1 MQLKTV
7 IKRGGYEQPFDVAK
21 IKKVIVW
28 ATQGTGLNPLELEQ
42 VIDGEFRDT
51 ETSVDI
57 HNKLIIAANGLVDL
71 KDRDTLKWN
80 VVAGRLKLMDLY
92 KESATVRKHSFLDY
106 DPNFEEYVS
115 EMVEAGIYDSRLT
128 EYYTLTEL
136 SKAGTFIRQELDMSL
151 TLSQLVT
158 LIGKSLVKYK
168 GKVVELPQERY
179 LLCALMLNLFDKSA
193 DRLDYVKRDYKALA
207 SRKISLATPMLA
219 GLGRQ
224 GANLASCFI
233 QQPEDSLDG
242 IQYNEA
248 VYGRISKNGGASGW
262 SWHKVRA
269 IGSDVSGYKNASGG
283 LLPWTKILNDK
294 CIAVNQTGK
303 RKGAITPAVPIY
315 HRDIWDFLEVQ
326 EEAGDV
332 RNKAY
337 DISPQITIP
346 DYFMKKYENK
356 EDWYV
361 FDPYELKTVLGIELD
376 EVFGTEFERAY
387 DRCVEAYNKGI
398 ISNVK
403 IFNTKELMKKIYV
416 QWHSTGFPTI
426 SFTDKMNRDNPNK
439 HIGNI
444 PCSNLCVTGDTKIL
458 TKNGYLDIS
467 KIAGTKQI
475 VWNGYQWSK
484 ADIFKT
490 SESSK
495 VIKIELNNGQ
505 FIEAT
510 EYHKWYILDE
520 KLGYDNY
527 KEVRTNEL
535 KIGDK
540 LIRPKLPLIPG
551 NKELNYAYEN
561 GFYSGDGSG
570 RTKNTSWIYLYHNK
584 RDLLEHFK
592 DYSNKQIDDNQK
604 RIILTY
610 NTTQLKEKFFVP
622 GCEYS
627 VKSRLDWLSGYLDA
641 DGCVVTESKTNAK
654 TLQVVSVN
662 EKFLK
667 EVQLMLQT
675 LGVSS
680 KIQEHREAGKYLLPD
695 GKGGLKE
702 YQCNTTYR
710 MLISSIGFYTLFKLG
725 MKTHRLSEPTR
736 FPNRNAERFVQVT
749 QIIDED
755 KYAETYC
762 GTEPI
767 NHTLM
772 FNGVLT
778 GNCSESF
785 GVVKPSTNFRWEF
798 DYRTNTSTFT
808 HDVGLTHICNLMSI
822 NIYNAYDELDD
833 IVPLITRMLDN
844 TIELTEQTNP
854 EAERYNKNLR
864 VIGIGMLGLAD
875 IMAKHKISY
884 NKIEQVKAFVNKLF
898 ARVAGLAYKTSA
910 LLAKDRGQYPY
921 YSGSQFN
928 KGIFLGR
935 KIDDIIAELEE
946 AGNID
951 EADLWEE
958 VKELNAKYGL
968 RNGSVLSY
976 PPTTTTSLGQGVSA
990 GVTPVYQKAY
1000 MDKNMISTSV
1010 VVAPEV
1016 MTDNVWYYVEQRTLD
1031 QAQLM
1036 TVVGEMQKWVDQAI
1050 SFELNWDHENK
1061 QVKIQDYDDVMMT
1074 AWRSGCKTIYYQRH
1088 ILPNAQK
1095 EIEKE
1100 VCAGCAG

>member
-1 MQLKTV
+1 MRLKTV
-7 IKRGGYEQPFDVAK
+7 VKRGGYEQDFDVAK
-21 IKKVIVW
+21 IKKVIEW
-28 ATQGTGLNPLELEQ
+28 ATKDTGLNPLELEQ

-80 VVAGRLKLMDLY
+80 VVAGRLKLMDVY
-92 KESATVRKHSFLDY
+92 KESAKARKHQFLDY
-106 DPNFEEYVS
+106 NPDFEEYVT
-115 EMVEAGIYDSRLT
+115 EMVEAGIYDKRLT
-128 EYYTLTEL
+128 ENYTATEL
-136 SKAGTFIRQELDMSL
+136 AKAGTYIKQELDMSL

-168 GKVVELPQERY
+168 GKTVELPQERY
-179 LLCALMLNLFDKSA
+179 LLCALMLNLNDKSA
-193 DRLDYVKRDYKALA
+193 DRMDYVKRDYEALA

-269 IGSDVSGYKNASGG
+269 IGSDIAGYKNASGG
-283 LLPWTKILNDK
+283 LMPWTKILNDK

-303 RKGAITPAVPIY
+303 RKGAITPAVPVY
-315 HRDIWDFLEVQ
+315 HRDIWDFLEIQ

-361 FDPYELKTVLGIELD
+361 FDPYELKTVLNIELD
-376 EVFGTEFERAY
+376 EVFGIDFEEAY
-387 DRCVEAYNKGI
+387 DMCVQAYKNGT

-403 IFNTKELMKKIYV
+403 VFNTKELMKKIYM

-444 PCSNLCVTGDTKIL
+444 PCSNL
-458 TKNGYLDIS
+458 
-467 KIAGTKQI
+467 
-475 VWNGYQWSK
+475 
-484 ADIFKT
+484 
-490 SESSK
+490 
-495 VIKIELNNGQ
+495 
-505 FIEAT
+505 
-510 EYHKWYILDE
+510 
-520 KLGYDNY
+520 
-527 KEVRTNEL
+527 
-535 KIGDK
+535 
-540 LIRPKLPLIPG
+540 
-551 NKELNYAYEN
+551 
-561 GFYSGDGSG
+561 
-570 RTKNTSWIYLYHNK
+570 
-584 RDLLEHFK
+584 
-592 DYSNKQIDDNQK
+592 
-604 RIILTY
+604 
-610 NTTQLKEKFFVP
+610 
-622 GCEYS
+622 
-627 VKSRLDWLSGYLDA
+627 
-641 DGCVVTESKTNAK
+641 
-654 TLQVVSVN
+654 
-662 EKFLK
+662 
-667 EVQLMLQT
+667 
-675 LGVSS
+675 
-680 KIQEHREAGKYLLPD
+680 
-695 GKGGLKE
+695 
-702 YQCNTTYR
+702 
-710 MLISSIGFYTLFKLG
+710 
-725 MKTHRLSEPTR
+725 
-736 FPNRNAERFVQVT
+736 
-749 QIIDED
+749 
-755 KYAETYC
+755 
-762 GTEPI
+762 
-767 NHTLM
+767 
-772 FNGVLT
+772 
-778 GNCSESF
+778 CSESF

-875 IMAKHKISY
+875 IMVKHKIPY
-884 NKIEQVKAFVNKLF
+884 NKIDQVKTFVNKLF

-910 LLAKDRGQYPY
+910 LLAKDRGHYPY
-921 YSGSQFN
+921 YTGSQFN

-935 KIDDIIAELEE
+935 KIDDIIAELQE
-946 AGNID
+946 AGFED
-951 EADLWEE
+951 EAKIWAD
-958 VKELNAKYGL
+958 VRQLNILHGL

-1016 MTDNVWYYVEQRTLD
+1016 MTDNVWYYVEQRTLN
-1031 QAQLM
+1031 QAELM

>member
-1 MQLKTV
+1 MSEHRVLFKNTKIIIHRRQHVQLKTV

-28 ATQGTGLNPLELEQ
+28 ATQNTGLNPLELEQ

-51 ETSVDI
+51 ETSIDI

-80 VVAGRLKLMDLY
+80 IVAGRLKLMDLY
-92 KESATVRKHSFLDY
+92 KESATIRKHSFLDY
-106 DPNFEEYVS
+106 DPNFEEFVT
-115 EMVEAGIYDSRLT
+115 EMVESGIYDSRLT

-136 SKAGTFIRQELDMSL
+136 SKAGTFIKQELDMSL

-158 LIGKSLVKYK
+158 LMGKSLVKYK

-179 LLCALMLNLFDKSA
+179 LMCALMLNLFDKSV
-193 DRLDYVKRDYKALA
+193 DRMDYVKRDYEALA

-361 FDPYELKTVLGIELD
+361 FDPYELKTVLNIELD
-376 EVFGTEFERAY
+376 EVFGTEFEIAY
-387 DRCVEAYNKGI
+387 DRCVKAYKDGT
-398 ISNVK
+398 ISNVRV
-403 IFNTKELMKKIYV
+403 FNTKELMKKIYV

-444 PCSNLCVTGDTKIL
+444 PCSNL
-458 TKNGYLDIS
+458 
-467 KIAGTKQI
+467 
-475 VWNGYQWSK
+475 
-484 ADIFKT
+484 
-490 SESSK
+490 
-495 VIKIELNNGQ
+495 
-505 FIEAT
+505 
-510 EYHKWYILDE
+510 
-520 KLGYDNY
+520 
-527 KEVRTNEL
+527 
-535 KIGDK
+535 
-540 LIRPKLPLIPG
+540 
-551 NKELNYAYEN
+551 
-561 GFYSGDGSG
+561 
-570 RTKNTSWIYLYHNK
+570 
-584 RDLLEHFK
+584 
-592 DYSNKQIDDNQK
+592 
-604 RIILTY
+604 
-610 NTTQLKEKFFVP
+610 
-622 GCEYS
+622 
-627 VKSRLDWLSGYLDA
+627 
-641 DGCVVTESKTNAK
+641 
-654 TLQVVSVN
+654 
-662 EKFLK
+662 
-667 EVQLMLQT
+667 
-675 LGVSS
+675 
-680 KIQEHREAGKYLLPD
+680 
-695 GKGGLKE
+695 
-702 YQCNTTYR
+702 
-710 MLISSIGFYTLFKLG
+710 
-725 MKTHRLSEPTR
+725 
-736 FPNRNAERFVQVT
+736 
-749 QIIDED
+749 
-755 KYAETYC
+755 
-762 GTEPI
+762 
-767 NHTLM
+767 
-772 FNGVLT
+772 
-778 GNCSESF
+778 CSESF

-884 NKIEQVKAFVNKLF
+884 NKTEQVKAFVNKLF

-910 LLAKDRGQYPY
+910 LLAKDKGQYPY

-946 AGNID
+946 AGNLE
-951 EADLWEE
+951 EADIWEE

-1016 MTDNVWYYVEQRTLD
+1016 MTDNVWYYVEQRTLN
-1031 QAQLM
+1031 QAELM

>member
-7 IKRGGYEQPFDVAK
+7 VKRGGYEQDFDVSK
-21 IKKVIVW
+21 IKKVIAW
-28 ATQGTGLNPLELEQ
+28 ATSDTGLNPLELEQ
-42 VIDGEFRDT
+42 VIDGEFRPT

-80 VVAGRLKLMDLY
+80 IVAGRLKLMDIY
-92 KESATVRKHSFLDY
+92 KESAKARKHSFLDY

-128 EYYTLTEL
+128 EYYTPTEL
-136 SKAGTFIRQELDMSL
+136 AKAGTFIKQELDMSL

-158 LIGKSLVKYK
+158 LIGKSLVRYK

-193 DRLDYVKRDYKALA
+193 DRLDYVKRDYEALA

-269 IGSDVSGYKNASGG
+269 IGSDVAGYKNASGG

-315 HRDIWDFLEVQ
+315 HRDIWDFLEIQ

-346 DYFMKKYENK
+346 DYFMKKYKNK

-376 EVFGTEFERAY
+376 EVFDTEFEIAY
-387 DRCVEAYNKGI
+387 DRCIKAYKDGT
-398 ISNVK
+398 ISNVRV
-403 IFNTKELMKKIYV
+403 FNTKELMKKIYV

-426 SFTDKMNRDNPNK
+426 SFTDKMNRDNPNQ

-444 PCSNLCVTGDTKIL
+444 PCSNL
-458 TKNGYLDIS
+458 
-467 KIAGTKQI
+467 
-475 VWNGYQWSK
+475 
-484 ADIFKT
+484 
-490 SESSK
+490 
-495 VIKIELNNGQ
+495 
-505 FIEAT
+505 
-510 EYHKWYILDE
+510 
-520 KLGYDNY
+520 
-527 KEVRTNEL
+527 
-535 KIGDK
+535 
-540 LIRPKLPLIPG
+540 
-551 NKELNYAYEN
+551 
-561 GFYSGDGSG
+561 
-570 RTKNTSWIYLYHNK
+570 
-584 RDLLEHFK
+584 
-592 DYSNKQIDDNQK
+592 
-604 RIILTY
+604 
-610 NTTQLKEKFFVP
+610 
-622 GCEYS
+622 
-627 VKSRLDWLSGYLDA
+627 
-641 DGCVVTESKTNAK
+641 
-654 TLQVVSVN
+654 
-662 EKFLK
+662 
-667 EVQLMLQT
+667 
-675 LGVSS
+675 
-680 KIQEHREAGKYLLPD
+680 
-695 GKGGLKE
+695 
-702 YQCNTTYR
+702 
-710 MLISSIGFYTLFKLG
+710 
-725 MKTHRLSEPTR
+725 
-736 FPNRNAERFVQVT
+736 
-749 QIIDED
+749 
-755 KYAETYC
+755 
-762 GTEPI
+762 
-767 NHTLM
+767 
-772 FNGVLT
+772 
-778 GNCSESF
+778 CSESF

-875 IMAKHKISY
+875 IMTKNKISY
-884 NKIEQVKAFVNKLF
+884 NKTEQVKAFVNKLF
-898 ARVAGLAYKTSA
+898 SRVAGLAYKTSA

-935 KIDDIIAELEE
+935 KIDDIITELEE
-946 AGNID
+946 AGNIE

-968 RNGSVLSY
+968 RNGSLLSY

-1016 MTDNVWYYVEQRTLD
+1016 TTDNVWYYVEQRTLN
-1031 QAQLM
+1031 QAELM

-1061 QVKIQDYDDVMMT
+1061 QVRIQDYDDVMMS

>member
-7 IKRGGYEQPFDVAK
+7 VKRGGYEQDFDVSK
-21 IKKVIVW
+21 IKKVIAW
-28 ATQGTGLNPLELEQ
+28 ATSDTGLNPLELEQ
-42 VIDGEFRDT
+42 VIDGEFRPT

-80 VVAGRLKLMDLY
+80 IVAGRLKLMDIY
-92 KESATVRKHSFLDY
+92 KESAKARKHSFLDY

-128 EYYTLTEL
+128 EYYTPTEL
-136 SKAGTFIRQELDMSL
+136 AKAGTFIKQELDMSL

-158 LIGKSLVKYK
+158 LIGKSLVRYK

-193 DRLDYVKRDYKALA
+193 DRLDYVKRDYEALA

-269 IGSDVSGYKNASGG
+269 IGSDVAGYKNASGG

-315 HRDIWDFLEVQ
+315 HRDIWDFLEIQ

-376 EVFGTEFERAY
+376 EVFGTEFEIAY
-387 DRCVEAYNKGI
+387 DRCVKAYKDGT

-403 IFNTKELMKKIYV
+403 VFNTKELMKKIYV

-426 SFTDKMNRDNPNK
+426 SFTDKMNRDNPNQ

-444 PCSNLCVTGDTKIL
+444 PCSNL
-458 TKNGYLDIS
+458 
-467 KIAGTKQI
+467 
-475 VWNGYQWSK
+475 
-484 ADIFKT
+484 
-490 SESSK
+490 
-495 VIKIELNNGQ
+495 
-505 FIEAT
+505 
-510 EYHKWYILDE
+510 
-520 KLGYDNY
+520 
-527 KEVRTNEL
+527 
-535 KIGDK
+535 
-540 LIRPKLPLIPG
+540 
-551 NKELNYAYEN
+551 
-561 GFYSGDGSG
+561 
-570 RTKNTSWIYLYHNK
+570 
-584 RDLLEHFK
+584 
-592 DYSNKQIDDNQK
+592 
-604 RIILTY
+604 
-610 NTTQLKEKFFVP
+610 
-622 GCEYS
+622 
-627 VKSRLDWLSGYLDA
+627 
-641 DGCVVTESKTNAK
+641 
-654 TLQVVSVN
+654 
-662 EKFLK
+662 
-667 EVQLMLQT
+667 
-675 LGVSS
+675 
-680 KIQEHREAGKYLLPD
+680 
-695 GKGGLKE
+695 
-702 YQCNTTYR
+702 
-710 MLISSIGFYTLFKLG
+710 
-725 MKTHRLSEPTR
+725 
-736 FPNRNAERFVQVT
+736 
-749 QIIDED
+749 
-755 KYAETYC
+755 
-762 GTEPI
+762 
-767 NHTLM
+767 
-772 FNGVLT
+772 
-778 GNCSESF
+778 CSESF

-844 TIELTEQTNP
+844 TIELTQQTNP

-875 IMAKHKISY
+875 IMAKNKVSY
-884 NKIEQVKAFVNKLF
+884 NKTEQVKVFVNKLF

-910 LLAKDRGQYPY
+910 LLAKDKGQYPY

-935 KIDDIIAELEE
+935 KIDDIITELEE
-946 AGNID
+946 AGNIE

-1036 TVVGEMQKWVDQAI
+1036 NIVGTMQKWVDQAI

-1061 QVKIQDYDDVMMT
+1061 QVRIQDYDDVMMS

>member
-1 MQLKTV
+1 M

-28 ATQGTGLNPLELEQ
+28 ATQNTGLNPLELEQ

-51 ETSVDI
+51 ETSIDI

-80 VVAGRLKLMDLY
+80 IVAGRLKLMDLY
-92 KESATVRKHSFLDY
+92 KESATIRKHSFLDY
-106 DPNFEEYVS
+106 DPNFEEFVT
-115 EMVEAGIYDSRLT
+115 EMVESAIYDSRLT

-136 SKAGTFIRQELDMSL
+136 SKAGTFIKQELDMSL

-179 LLCALMLNLFDKSA
+179 LMCALMLNLFDKSA
-193 DRLDYVKRDYKALA
+193 DRMGYVKRDYEALA

-269 IGSDVSGYKNASGG
+269 IGSDVAGYKNASGG

-346 DYFMKKYENK
+346 DYFMKKYKNK

-376 EVFGTEFERAY
+376 EVFGTEFEIAY
-387 DRCVEAYNKGI
+387 DRCVEAYNKGL

-444 PCSNLCVTGDTKIL
+444 PCSNLC
-458 TKNGYLDIS
+458 
-467 KIAGTKQI
+467 
-475 VWNGYQWSK
+475 
-484 ADIFKT
+484 
-490 SESSK
+490 
-495 VIKIELNNGQ
+495 
-505 FIEAT
+505 
-510 EYHKWYILDE
+510 
-520 KLGYDNY
+520 
-527 KEVRTNEL
+527 
-535 KIGDK
+535 
-540 LIRPKLPLIPG
+540 
-551 NKELNYAYEN
+551 
-561 GFYSGDGSG
+561 
-570 RTKNTSWIYLYHNK
+570 
-584 RDLLEHFK
+584 
-592 DYSNKQIDDNQK
+592 
-604 RIILTY
+604 
-610 NTTQLKEKFFVP
+610 
-622 GCEYS
+622 
-627 VKSRLDWLSGYLDA
+627 
-641 DGCVVTESKTNAK
+641 
-654 TLQVVSVN
+654 
-662 EKFLK
+662 
-667 EVQLMLQT
+667 
-675 LGVSS
+675 
-680 KIQEHREAGKYLLPD
+680 
-695 GKGGLKE
+695 
-702 YQCNTTYR
+702 
-710 MLISSIGFYTLFKLG
+710 
-725 MKTHRLSEPTR
+725 
-736 FPNRNAERFVQVT
+736 
-749 QIIDED
+749 
-755 KYAETYC
+755 
-762 GTEPI
+762 
-767 NHTLM
+767 
-772 FNGVLT
+772 
-778 GNCSESF
+778 SESF

-798 DYRTNTSTFT
+798 DPTTNTSTFT

-875 IMAKHKISY
+875 IMAKNKISY
-884 NKIEQVKAFVNKLF
+884 NKTEQVKAFVNKLF

-910 LLAKDRGQYPY
+910 LLAKDKGQYPY

-935 KIDDIIAELEE
+935 KIDDIITELEE
-946 AGNID
+946 AGNLE
-951 EADLWEE
+951 EADIWEE

-1061 QVKIQDYDDVMMT
+1061 QVRIQDYDDVMMT

>member
-7 IKRGGYEQPFDVAK
+7 VKRGGYEQDFDVSK
-21 IKKVIVW
+21 IKKVIAW
-28 ATQGTGLNPLELEQ
+28 ATSDTGLNPLELEQ
-42 VIDGEFRDT
+42 VIDGEFRPT

-57 HNKLIIAANGLVDL
+57 HNKLIIAANGLVAL

-80 VVAGRLKLMDLY
+80 IVAGRLKLMDIY
-92 KESATVRKHSFLDY
+92 KESAKARKHSFLDY

-128 EYYTLTEL
+128 EYYTPTEL
-136 SKAGTFIRQELDMSL
+136 AKAGTFIKQELDMSL

-158 LIGKSLVKYK
+158 LIGKSLVRYK

-193 DRLDYVKRDYKALA
+193 DRLDYVKRDYEALA

-269 IGSDVSGYKNASGG
+269 IGSDVAGYKNASGG

-315 HRDIWDFLEVQ
+315 HRDIWDFLEIQ

-376 EVFGTEFERAY
+376 EVFDTEFEIAY
-387 DRCVEAYNKGI
+387 DRCIKAYKDGT
-398 ISNVK
+398 ISNVRV
-403 IFNTKELMKKIYV
+403 FNTKELMKKIYV

-426 SFTDKMNRDNPNK
+426 SFTDKMNRDNPNQ

-444 PCSNLCVTGDTKIL
+444 PCSNL
-458 TKNGYLDIS
+458 
-467 KIAGTKQI
+467 
-475 VWNGYQWSK
+475 
-484 ADIFKT
+484 
-490 SESSK
+490 
-495 VIKIELNNGQ
+495 
-505 FIEAT
+505 
-510 EYHKWYILDE
+510 
-520 KLGYDNY
+520 
-527 KEVRTNEL
+527 
-535 KIGDK
+535 
-540 LIRPKLPLIPG
+540 
-551 NKELNYAYEN
+551 
-561 GFYSGDGSG
+561 
-570 RTKNTSWIYLYHNK
+570 
-584 RDLLEHFK
+584 
-592 DYSNKQIDDNQK
+592 
-604 RIILTY
+604 
-610 NTTQLKEKFFVP
+610 
-622 GCEYS
+622 
-627 VKSRLDWLSGYLDA
+627 
-641 DGCVVTESKTNAK
+641 
-654 TLQVVSVN
+654 
-662 EKFLK
+662 
-667 EVQLMLQT
+667 
-675 LGVSS
+675 
-680 KIQEHREAGKYLLPD
+680 
-695 GKGGLKE
+695 
-702 YQCNTTYR
+702 
-710 MLISSIGFYTLFKLG
+710 
-725 MKTHRLSEPTR
+725 
-736 FPNRNAERFVQVT
+736 
-749 QIIDED
+749 
-755 KYAETYC
+755 
-762 GTEPI
+762 
-767 NHTLM
+767 
-772 FNGVLT
+772 
-778 GNCSESF
+778 CSESF

-875 IMAKHKISY
+875 IMAKNKISY
-884 NKIEQVKAFVNKLF
+884 NKTEQVKAFVNKLF
-898 ARVAGLAYKTSA
+898 SRVAGLAYKTSA
-910 LLAKDRGQYPY
+910 LLAKDKGQYPY
-921 YSGSQFN
+921 YTGSQFN

-946 AGNID
+946 AGNIE
-951 EADLWEE
+951 EADIWEE

-1016 MTDNVWYYVEQRTLD
+1016 MTDNVWYYVEQRTLN
-1031 QAQLM
+1031 QAELM

-1061 QVKIQDYDDVMMT
+1061 QVRIQDYDDVMMT

>member
-7 IKRGGYEQPFDVAK
+7 IKRGGYEQDFDVSK
-21 IKKVIVW
+21 IKKVIAW
-28 ATQGTGLNPLELEQ
+28 ATSGTELNPLELEQ
-42 VIDGEFRDT
+42 VIDGEFRPT

-80 VVAGRLKLMDLY
+80 IVAGRLKLMDIY
-92 KESATVRKHSFLDY
+92 KESAKARKHSFLDY
-106 DPNFEEYVS
+106 DPNFEEYAS

-136 SKAGTFIRQELDMSL
+136 AKAGTFIKQELDMSL

-158 LIGKSLVKYK
+158 LIGKSLVRYK

-193 DRLDYVKRDYKALA
+193 DRLDYVKRDYEALA

-269 IGSDVSGYKNASGG
+269 IGSDVAGYKNASGG

-315 HRDIWDFLEVQ
+315 HIDIWDFLEIQ

-376 EVFGTEFERAY
+376 EVFGTEFEIAY
-387 DRCVEAYNKGI
+387 DRCVKAYKDGT
-398 ISNVK
+398 ISNVRV
-403 IFNTKELMKKIYV
+403 FNTKELMKKIYV

-444 PCSNLCVTGDTKIL
+444 PCSNLC
-458 TKNGYLDIS
+458 
-467 KIAGTKQI
+467 
-475 VWNGYQWSK
+475 
-484 ADIFKT
+484 
-490 SESSK
+490 
-495 VIKIELNNGQ
+495 
-505 FIEAT
+505 
-510 EYHKWYILDE
+510 
-520 KLGYDNY
+520 
-527 KEVRTNEL
+527 
-535 KIGDK
+535 
-540 LIRPKLPLIPG
+540 
-551 NKELNYAYEN
+551 
-561 GFYSGDGSG
+561 
-570 RTKNTSWIYLYHNK
+570 
-584 RDLLEHFK
+584 
-592 DYSNKQIDDNQK
+592 
-604 RIILTY
+604 
-610 NTTQLKEKFFVP
+610 
-622 GCEYS
+622 
-627 VKSRLDWLSGYLDA
+627 
-641 DGCVVTESKTNAK
+641 
-654 TLQVVSVN
+654 
-662 EKFLK
+662 
-667 EVQLMLQT
+667 
-675 LGVSS
+675 
-680 KIQEHREAGKYLLPD
+680 
-695 GKGGLKE
+695 
-702 YQCNTTYR
+702 
-710 MLISSIGFYTLFKLG
+710 
-725 MKTHRLSEPTR
+725 
-736 FPNRNAERFVQVT
+736 
-749 QIIDED
+749 
-755 KYAETYC
+755 
-762 GTEPI
+762 
-767 NHTLM
+767 
-772 FNGVLT
+772 
-778 GNCSESF
+778 SESF

-798 DYRTNTSTFT
+798 DPTTNTATFK

-884 NKIEQVKAFVNKLF
+884 NKTEQVKAFVNKLF

-921 YSGSQFN
+921 YNGSQFD
-928 KGIFLGR
+928 KGILLGR

-946 AGNID
+946 AGNIE

-968 RNGSVLSY
+968 RNGSLLSY

-1016 MTDNVWYYVEQRTLD
+1016 TTDNVWYYVEQRTLD

-1036 TVVGEMQKWVDQAI
+1036 NIVGTMQKWVDQAI

-1061 QVKIQDYDDVMMT
+1061 QVRIQDYDDVMMS

>member
-1 MQLKTV
+1 M

-106 DPNFEEYVS
+106 DPNFEEFVT
-115 EMVEAGIYDSRLT
+115 EMVESGIYDSRLT

-136 SKAGTFIRQELDMSL
+136 SKAGTFIKQELDMSL

-193 DRLDYVKRDYKALA
+193 DRMDYVKRDYEALA

-361 FDPYELKTVLGIELD
+361 FDPYELKTVLDIELD

-444 PCSNLCVTGDTKIL
+444 PCSNL
-458 TKNGYLDIS
+458 
-467 KIAGTKQI
+467 
-475 VWNGYQWSK
+475 
-484 ADIFKT
+484 
-490 SESSK
+490 
-495 VIKIELNNGQ
+495 
-505 FIEAT
+505 
-510 EYHKWYILDE
+510 
-520 KLGYDNY
+520 
-527 KEVRTNEL
+527 
-535 KIGDK
+535 
-540 LIRPKLPLIPG
+540 
-551 NKELNYAYEN
+551 
-561 GFYSGDGSG
+561 
-570 RTKNTSWIYLYHNK
+570 
-584 RDLLEHFK
+584 
-592 DYSNKQIDDNQK
+592 
-604 RIILTY
+604 
-610 NTTQLKEKFFVP
+610 
-622 GCEYS
+622 
-627 VKSRLDWLSGYLDA
+627 
-641 DGCVVTESKTNAK
+641 
-654 TLQVVSVN
+654 
-662 EKFLK
+662 
-667 EVQLMLQT
+667 
-675 LGVSS
+675 
-680 KIQEHREAGKYLLPD
+680 
-695 GKGGLKE
+695 
-702 YQCNTTYR
+702 
-710 MLISSIGFYTLFKLG
+710 
-725 MKTHRLSEPTR
+725 
-736 FPNRNAERFVQVT
+736 
-749 QIIDED
+749 
-755 KYAETYC
+755 
-762 GTEPI
+762 
-767 NHTLM
+767 
-772 FNGVLT
+772 
-778 GNCSESF
+778 CSESF

-910 LLAKDRGQYPY
+910 LLAKDRGHYPY
-921 YSGSQFN
+921 YNGSQFS
-928 KGIFLGR
+928 KSIFLGR

-946 AGNID
+946 AGNIE
-951 EADLWEE
+951 EADIWRD
-958 VKELNAKYGL
+958 VKRFNIQHGL
-968 RNGSVLSY
+968 RNGSLLSY

-1016 MTDNVWYYVEQRTLD
+1016 MTDNVWYYVEQRTLN
-1031 QAQLM
+1031 QAELM

>member
-7 IKRGGYEQPFDVAK
+7 VKRGGYEQDFDVSK
-21 IKKVIVW
+21 IKKVIAW
-28 ATQGTGLNPLELEQ
+28 ATSGTGLNPLELEQ
-42 VIDGEFRDT
+42 VIDGEFRPT

-80 VVAGRLKLMDLY
+80 IVAGRLKLMDIY
-92 KESATVRKHSFLDY
+92 KESAKARKHSFLDY

-128 EYYTLTEL
+128 EYYTPTEL
-136 SKAGTFIRQELDMSL
+136 AKAGTFIKQELDMSL

-168 GKVVELPQERY
+168 GKTVELPQERY

-193 DRLDYVKRDYKALA
+193 DRMDYVKRDYEALA

-269 IGSDVSGYKNASGG
+269 IGSDVAGYKNASGG

-315 HRDIWDFLEVQ
+315 HRDIWDFLEIQ

-376 EVFGTEFERAY
+376 EVFDTEFEIAY
-387 DRCVEAYNKGI
+387 DRCIKAYKDGT
-398 ISNVK
+398 ISNVRV
-403 IFNTKELMKKIYV
+403 FNTKELMKKIYV

-426 SFTDKMNRDNPNK
+426 SFTDKMNRDNPNQ

-444 PCSNLCVTGDTKIL
+444 PCSNL
-458 TKNGYLDIS
+458 
-467 KIAGTKQI
+467 
-475 VWNGYQWSK
+475 
-484 ADIFKT
+484 
-490 SESSK
+490 
-495 VIKIELNNGQ
+495 
-505 FIEAT
+505 
-510 EYHKWYILDE
+510 
-520 KLGYDNY
+520 
-527 KEVRTNEL
+527 
-535 KIGDK
+535 
-540 LIRPKLPLIPG
+540 
-551 NKELNYAYEN
+551 
-561 GFYSGDGSG
+561 
-570 RTKNTSWIYLYHNK
+570 
-584 RDLLEHFK
+584 
-592 DYSNKQIDDNQK
+592 
-604 RIILTY
+604 
-610 NTTQLKEKFFVP
+610 
-622 GCEYS
+622 
-627 VKSRLDWLSGYLDA
+627 
-641 DGCVVTESKTNAK
+641 
-654 TLQVVSVN
+654 
-662 EKFLK
+662 
-667 EVQLMLQT
+667 
-675 LGVSS
+675 
-680 KIQEHREAGKYLLPD
+680 
-695 GKGGLKE
+695 
-702 YQCNTTYR
+702 
-710 MLISSIGFYTLFKLG
+710 
-725 MKTHRLSEPTR
+725 
-736 FPNRNAERFVQVT
+736 
-749 QIIDED
+749 
-755 KYAETYC
+755 
-762 GTEPI
+762 
-767 NHTLM
+767 
-772 FNGVLT
+772 
-778 GNCSESF
+778 CSESF

-875 IMAKHKISY
+875 IMAKNKISY
-884 NKIEQVKAFVNKLF
+884 NKTEQVKAFVNKLF
-898 ARVAGLAYKTSA
+898 SRVAGLAYKTSA
-910 LLAKDRGQYPY
+910 LLAKDKGQYPY
-921 YSGSQFN
+921 YTGSQFN

-946 AGNID
+946 AGNIE
-951 EADLWEE
+951 EADIWEE

>member
-1 MQLKTV
+1 M

-136 SKAGTFIRQELDMSL
+136 SKAGTFIKQELDMSL

-193 DRLDYVKRDYKALA
+193 DRLDYVKRDYEALA

-269 IGSDVSGYKNASGG
+269 IGSDVAGYKNASGG

-315 HRDIWDFLEVQ
+315 HRDIWDFLEIQ

-376 EVFGTEFERAY
+376 EVFDREFEIAY
-387 DRCVEAYNKGI
+387 DRCVKAYKDGT
-398 ISNVK
+398 ISNVRV
-403 IFNTKELMKKIYV
+403 FNTKELMKKIYV

-444 PCSNLCVTGDTKIL
+444 PCSNLC
-458 TKNGYLDIS
+458 
-467 KIAGTKQI
+467 
-475 VWNGYQWSK
+475 
-484 ADIFKT
+484 
-490 SESSK
+490 
-495 VIKIELNNGQ
+495 
-505 FIEAT
+505 
-510 EYHKWYILDE
+510 
-520 KLGYDNY
+520 
-527 KEVRTNEL
+527 
-535 KIGDK
+535 
-540 LIRPKLPLIPG
+540 
-551 NKELNYAYEN
+551 
-561 GFYSGDGSG
+561 
-570 RTKNTSWIYLYHNK
+570 
-584 RDLLEHFK
+584 
-592 DYSNKQIDDNQK
+592 
-604 RIILTY
+604 
-610 NTTQLKEKFFVP
+610 
-622 GCEYS
+622 
-627 VKSRLDWLSGYLDA
+627 
-641 DGCVVTESKTNAK
+641 
-654 TLQVVSVN
+654 
-662 EKFLK
+662 
-667 EVQLMLQT
+667 
-675 LGVSS
+675 
-680 KIQEHREAGKYLLPD
+680 
-695 GKGGLKE
+695 
-702 YQCNTTYR
+702 
-710 MLISSIGFYTLFKLG
+710 
-725 MKTHRLSEPTR
+725 
-736 FPNRNAERFVQVT
+736 
-749 QIIDED
+749 
-755 KYAETYC
+755 
-762 GTEPI
+762 
-767 NHTLM
+767 
-772 FNGVLT
+772 
-778 GNCSESF
+778 SESF

-798 DYRTNTSTFT
+798 DPTTNTATFT

-844 TIELTEQTNP
+844 TIELTQQTNP

-875 IMAKHKISY
+875 IMAKNKVSY
-884 NKIEQVKAFVNKLF
+884 NKTEQVKVFVNKLF

-910 LLAKDRGQYPY
+910 LLAKDRGHYPY
-921 YSGSQFN
+921 YNGSQFS
-928 KGIFLGR
+928 KSIFLGR

-946 AGNID
+946 AGNIE

-1036 TVVGEMQKWVDQAI
+1036 NIVGTMQKWVDQAI

-1061 QVKIQDYDDVMMT
+1061 QVRIQDYDDVMMS

>member
-7 IKRGGYEQPFDVAK
+7 IKRGGYEQDFDVSK
-21 IKKVIVW
+21 IKKVIAW
-28 ATQGTGLNPLELEQ
+28 ATSGTELNPLELEQ
-42 VIDGEFRDT
+42 VIDGEFRPT

-80 VVAGRLKLMDLY
+80 IVAGRLKLMDIY
-92 KESATVRKHSFLDY
+92 KESAKARKHSFLDY

-136 SKAGTFIRQELDMSL
+136 AKAGTFIKQELDMSL

-158 LIGKSLVKYK
+158 LIGKSLVRYK

-193 DRLDYVKRDYKALA
+193 DRLDYVKRDYEALA

-269 IGSDVSGYKNASGG
+269 IGSDVAGYKNASGG

-315 HRDIWDFLEVQ
+315 HRDIWDFLEIQ

-376 EVFGTEFERAY
+376 EVFGTEFEIAY
-387 DRCVEAYNKGI
+387 DRCVKAYKDGT

-403 IFNTKELMKKIYV
+403 VFNTKELMKKIYV

-426 SFTDKMNRDNPNK
+426 SFTDKMNRDNPNQ

-444 PCSNLCVTGDTKIL
+444 PCSNL
-458 TKNGYLDIS
+458 
-467 KIAGTKQI
+467 
-475 VWNGYQWSK
+475 
-484 ADIFKT
+484 
-490 SESSK
+490 
-495 VIKIELNNGQ
+495 
-505 FIEAT
+505 
-510 EYHKWYILDE
+510 
-520 KLGYDNY
+520 
-527 KEVRTNEL
+527 
-535 KIGDK
+535 
-540 LIRPKLPLIPG
+540 
-551 NKELNYAYEN
+551 
-561 GFYSGDGSG
+561 
-570 RTKNTSWIYLYHNK
+570 
-584 RDLLEHFK
+584 
-592 DYSNKQIDDNQK
+592 
-604 RIILTY
+604 
-610 NTTQLKEKFFVP
+610 
-622 GCEYS
+622 
-627 VKSRLDWLSGYLDA
+627 
-641 DGCVVTESKTNAK
+641 
-654 TLQVVSVN
+654 
-662 EKFLK
+662 
-667 EVQLMLQT
+667 
-675 LGVSS
+675 
-680 KIQEHREAGKYLLPD
+680 
-695 GKGGLKE
+695 
-702 YQCNTTYR
+702 
-710 MLISSIGFYTLFKLG
+710 
-725 MKTHRLSEPTR
+725 
-736 FPNRNAERFVQVT
+736 
-749 QIIDED
+749 
-755 KYAETYC
+755 
-762 GTEPI
+762 
-767 NHTLM
+767 
-772 FNGVLT
+772 
-778 GNCSESF
+778 CSESF

-884 NKIEQVKAFVNKLF
+884 NKTEQVKAFVNKLF

-921 YSGSQFN
+921 YNGSQFD
-928 KGIFLGR
+928 KGILLGR

-946 AGNID
+946 AGNIE

-968 RNGSVLSY
+968 RNGSLLSY

-1016 MTDNVWYYVEQRTLD
+1016 TTDNVWYYVEQRTLD

-1036 TVVGEMQKWVDQAI
+1036 NIVGTMQKWVDQAI

-1061 QVKIQDYDDVMMT
+1061 QVRIQDYDDVMMT

>member
-1 MQLKTV
+1 MPKYRVLFTNTKIIKERKTGQVKLKTV
-7 IKRGGYEQPFDVAK
+7 VKRGGYEQDFDVAK
-21 IKKVIVW
+21 IKKVIEW
-28 ATQGTGLNPLELEQ
+28 ATKDTGLNPLELEQ

-71 KDRDTLKWN
+71 KDRDTLQWN
-80 VVAGRLKLMDLY
+80 IVAGRLKLMDIY
-92 KESATVRKHSFLDY
+92 KESAKARKHQFLDY
-106 DPNFEEYVS
+106 DPDFEEYVS
-115 EMVEAGIYDSRLT
+115 EMVEAGIYDKRLT
-128 EYYTLTEL
+128 ENYTATEL
-136 SKAGTFIRQELDMSL
+136 AKAGTYIKQELDMSL

-168 GKVVELPQERY
+168 GKTVELPQERY
-179 LLCALMLNLFDKSA
+179 LLCALMLNIYDKSA
-193 DRLDYVKRDYKALA
+193 DRMDYVKRDYEALA

-269 IGSDVSGYKNASGG
+269 IGSDVAGYKNASGG

-315 HRDIWDFLEVQ
+315 HRDIWDFLEIQ

-337 DISPQITIP
+337 DISPQVTIP

-361 FDPYELKTVLGIELD
+361 FDPYELKTVLNIELD
-376 EVFGTEFERAY
+376 EVFGIDFEEAY
-387 DRCVEAYNKGI
+387 DMCVQAYKNGT

-403 IFNTKELMKKIYV
+403 VFSAKELMKKIYV

-444 PCSNLCVTGDTKIL
+444 PCSNL
-458 TKNGYLDIS
+458 
-467 KIAGTKQI
+467 
-475 VWNGYQWSK
+475 
-484 ADIFKT
+484 
-490 SESSK
+490 
-495 VIKIELNNGQ
+495 
-505 FIEAT
+505 
-510 EYHKWYILDE
+510 
-520 KLGYDNY
+520 
-527 KEVRTNEL
+527 
-535 KIGDK
+535 
-540 LIRPKLPLIPG
+540 
-551 NKELNYAYEN
+551 
-561 GFYSGDGSG
+561 
-570 RTKNTSWIYLYHNK
+570 
-584 RDLLEHFK
+584 
-592 DYSNKQIDDNQK
+592 
-604 RIILTY
+604 
-610 NTTQLKEKFFVP
+610 
-622 GCEYS
+622 
-627 VKSRLDWLSGYLDA
+627 
-641 DGCVVTESKTNAK
+641 
-654 TLQVVSVN
+654 
-662 EKFLK
+662 
-667 EVQLMLQT
+667 
-675 LGVSS
+675 
-680 KIQEHREAGKYLLPD
+680 
-695 GKGGLKE
+695 
-702 YQCNTTYR
+702 
-710 MLISSIGFYTLFKLG
+710 
-725 MKTHRLSEPTR
+725 
-736 FPNRNAERFVQVT
+736 
-749 QIIDED
+749 
-755 KYAETYC
+755 
-762 GTEPI
+762 
-767 NHTLM
+767 
-772 FNGVLT
+772 
-778 GNCSESF
+778 CSESF

-884 NKIEQVKAFVNKLF
+884 NKIDQVKTFVNKLF

-910 LLAKDRGQYPY
+910 LLAKDRGHYPY
-921 YSGSQFN
+921 YTGSQFN

-935 KIDDIIAELEE
+935 KIDNIIAELQE
-946 AGNID
+946 AGFDD
-951 EADLWEE
+951 EAKIWAD
-958 VKELNAKYGL
+958 VRQLNILHGL

-1016 MTDNVWYYVEQRTLD
+1016 MTDNVWYYVEQRTLN
-1031 QAQLM
+1031 QAELM

-1061 QVKIQDYDDVMMT
+1061 QVRIQDYDDVMMT

>member
-1 MQLKTV
+1 MKLKTV
-7 IKRGGYEQPFDVAK
+7 VKRGGYEQDFDVAK
-21 IKKVIVW
+21 IKKVIEW
-28 ATQGTGLNPLELEQ
+28 ATKDTGLNPLELEQ

-71 KDRDTLKWN
+71 KDRDTLQWN
-80 VVAGRLKLMDLY
+80 IVAGRLKLMDIY
-92 KESATVRKHSFLDY
+92 KESAKARKHQFLDY
-106 DPNFEEYVS
+106 DPDFEEYVS
-115 EMVEAGIYDSRLT
+115 EMVEAGIYDKRLT
-128 EYYTLTEL
+128 ENYTATEL
-136 SKAGTFIRQELDMSL
+136 AKAGTYIKQELDMSL

-168 GKVVELPQERY
+168 GKTVELPQERY
-179 LLCALMLNLFDKSA
+179 LLCALMLNLNDKSA
-193 DRLDYVKRDYKALA
+193 DRMDYVKRDYEALA

-248 VYGRISKNGGASGW
+248 VYGRISKKGGASGW

-269 IGSDVSGYKNASGG
+269 IGSDVAGYKNASGG
-283 LLPWTKILNDK
+283 LMPWTKILNDK

-315 HRDIWDFLEVQ
+315 HRDIWDFLEIQ

-337 DISPQITIP
+337 DISPQVTIP

-361 FDPYELKTVLGIELD
+361 FDPYELKTVLNIELD
-376 EVFGTEFERAY
+376 EVFGIDFEEAY
-387 DRCVEAYNKGI
+387 DMCVQAYKNGT

-403 IFNTKELMKKIYV
+403 VFSAKELMKKIYV

-444 PCSNLCVTGDTKIL
+444 PCSNL
-458 TKNGYLDIS
+458 
-467 KIAGTKQI
+467 
-475 VWNGYQWSK
+475 
-484 ADIFKT
+484 
-490 SESSK
+490 
-495 VIKIELNNGQ
+495 
-505 FIEAT
+505 
-510 EYHKWYILDE
+510 
-520 KLGYDNY
+520 
-527 KEVRTNEL
+527 
-535 KIGDK
+535 
-540 LIRPKLPLIPG
+540 
-551 NKELNYAYEN
+551 
-561 GFYSGDGSG
+561 
-570 RTKNTSWIYLYHNK
+570 
-584 RDLLEHFK
+584 
-592 DYSNKQIDDNQK
+592 
-604 RIILTY
+604 
-610 NTTQLKEKFFVP
+610 
-622 GCEYS
+622 
-627 VKSRLDWLSGYLDA
+627 
-641 DGCVVTESKTNAK
+641 
-654 TLQVVSVN
+654 
-662 EKFLK
+662 
-667 EVQLMLQT
+667 
-675 LGVSS
+675 
-680 KIQEHREAGKYLLPD
+680 
-695 GKGGLKE
+695 
-702 YQCNTTYR
+702 
-710 MLISSIGFYTLFKLG
+710 
-725 MKTHRLSEPTR
+725 
-736 FPNRNAERFVQVT
+736 
-749 QIIDED
+749 
-755 KYAETYC
+755 
-762 GTEPI
+762 
-767 NHTLM
+767 
-772 FNGVLT
+772 
-778 GNCSESF
+778 CSESF

-884 NKIEQVKAFVNKLF
+884 NKTEQVKTFVNKLF

-910 LLAKDRGQYPY
+910 LLAKDRGHYPY
-921 YSGSQFN
+921 YTGSQFN

-935 KIDDIIAELEE
+935 KIDDIIAELQE
-946 AGNID
+946 AGFDD
-951 EADLWEE
+951 EAKIWAD
-958 VKELNAKYGL
+958 VRQLNILHGL

-1016 MTDNVWYYVEQRTLD
+1016 MTDNVWYYVEQRTLN
-1031 QAQLM
+1031 QAELM

-1061 QVKIQDYDDVMMT
+1061 QVRIQDYDDVMMT

>member
-1 MQLKTV
+1 M

-28 ATQGTGLNPLELEQ
+28 ATQNTGLNPLELEQ

-51 ETSVDI
+51 ETSIDI

-80 VVAGRLKLMDLY
+80 IVAGRLKLMDLY
-92 KESATVRKHSFLDY
+92 KESATIRKHSFLDY
-106 DPNFEEYVS
+106 DPNFEEFVT
-115 EMVEAGIYDSRLT
+115 EMVESGIYDSRLT

-136 SKAGTFIRQELDMSL
+136 SKAGTFIKQELDMSL

-179 LLCALMLNLFDKSA
+179 LMCALMLNLFDKSA
-193 DRLDYVKRDYKALA
+193 DRMDYVKRDYEALA

-361 FDPYELKTVLGIELD
+361 FDPYELKTVLDIELD
-376 EVFGTEFERAY
+376 EVFGTEFEIAY
-387 DRCVEAYNKGI
+387 DRCIKAYNKGL

-444 PCSNLCVTGDTKIL
+444 PCSNLC
-458 TKNGYLDIS
+458 
-467 KIAGTKQI
+467 
-475 VWNGYQWSK
+475 
-484 ADIFKT
+484 
-490 SESSK
+490 
-495 VIKIELNNGQ
+495 
-505 FIEAT
+505 
-510 EYHKWYILDE
+510 
-520 KLGYDNY
+520 
-527 KEVRTNEL
+527 
-535 KIGDK
+535 
-540 LIRPKLPLIPG
+540 
-551 NKELNYAYEN
+551 
-561 GFYSGDGSG
+561 
-570 RTKNTSWIYLYHNK
+570 
-584 RDLLEHFK
+584 
-592 DYSNKQIDDNQK
+592 
-604 RIILTY
+604 
-610 NTTQLKEKFFVP
+610 
-622 GCEYS
+622 
-627 VKSRLDWLSGYLDA
+627 
-641 DGCVVTESKTNAK
+641 
-654 TLQVVSVN
+654 
-662 EKFLK
+662 
-667 EVQLMLQT
+667 
-675 LGVSS
+675 
-680 KIQEHREAGKYLLPD
+680 
-695 GKGGLKE
+695 
-702 YQCNTTYR
+702 
-710 MLISSIGFYTLFKLG
+710 
-725 MKTHRLSEPTR
+725 
-736 FPNRNAERFVQVT
+736 
-749 QIIDED
+749 
-755 KYAETYC
+755 
-762 GTEPI
+762 
-767 NHTLM
+767 
-772 FNGVLT
+772 
-778 GNCSESF
+778 SESF
-785 GVVKPSTNFRWEF
+785 GVVKPSTNFRWKF
-798 DYRTNTSTFT
+798 DPTSNTSTFT

-898 ARVAGLAYKTSA
+898 SRVAGLAYRTSA
-910 LLAKDRGQYPY
+910 LLAKDRGHYPY
-921 YSGSQFN
+921 YTGSQFN

-935 KIDDIIAELEE
+935 NIDDIITELEE
-946 AGNID
+946 AGNIE
-951 EADLWEE
+951 EADIWEE

-968 RNGSVLSY
+968 RNGSLLSY

-1036 TVVGEMQKWVDQAI
+1036 TVVGTMQKWVDQAI

-1061 QVKIQDYDDVMMT
+1061 QVRIQDYDDVMMS

>member
-1 MQLKTV
+1 MSEHRVLFKNTKIIIHRRQHVQLKTV

-28 ATQGTGLNPLELEQ
+28 ATQNTGLNPLELEQ

-51 ETSVDI
+51 ETSIDI

-80 VVAGRLKLMDLY
+80 IVAGRLKLMDLY
-92 KESATVRKHSFLDY
+92 KESATIRKHSFLDY
-106 DPNFEEYVS
+106 DPNFEEFVT
-115 EMVEAGIYDSRLT
+115 EMVESGIYDSRLT

-136 SKAGTFIRQELDMSL
+136 SKAGTFIKQELDMSL

-158 LIGKSLVKYK
+158 LMGKSLVKYK

-179 LLCALMLNLFDKSA
+179 LLCALMLNLFDKSV
-193 DRLDYVKRDYKALA
+193 DRMDYVKRDYEALA

-346 DYFMKKYENK
+346 DYFMKKYKNK

-361 FDPYELKTVLGIELD
+361 FDPYELKTVLNIELD
-376 EVFGTEFERAY
+376 EVFGTEFEIAY
-387 DRCVEAYNKGI
+387 DRCIKAYKDGT
-398 ISNVK
+398 ISNVRV
-403 IFNTKELMKKIYV
+403 FNTKELMKKIYV

-444 PCSNLCVTGDTKIL
+444 PCSNL
-458 TKNGYLDIS
+458 
-467 KIAGTKQI
+467 
-475 VWNGYQWSK
+475 
-484 ADIFKT
+484 
-490 SESSK
+490 
-495 VIKIELNNGQ
+495 
-505 FIEAT
+505 
-510 EYHKWYILDE
+510 
-520 KLGYDNY
+520 
-527 KEVRTNEL
+527 
-535 KIGDK
+535 
-540 LIRPKLPLIPG
+540 
-551 NKELNYAYEN
+551 
-561 GFYSGDGSG
+561 
-570 RTKNTSWIYLYHNK
+570 
-584 RDLLEHFK
+584 
-592 DYSNKQIDDNQK
+592 
-604 RIILTY
+604 
-610 NTTQLKEKFFVP
+610 
-622 GCEYS
+622 
-627 VKSRLDWLSGYLDA
+627 
-641 DGCVVTESKTNAK
+641 
-654 TLQVVSVN
+654 
-662 EKFLK
+662 
-667 EVQLMLQT
+667 
-675 LGVSS
+675 
-680 KIQEHREAGKYLLPD
+680 
-695 GKGGLKE
+695 
-702 YQCNTTYR
+702 
-710 MLISSIGFYTLFKLG
+710 
-725 MKTHRLSEPTR
+725 
-736 FPNRNAERFVQVT
+736 
-749 QIIDED
+749 
-755 KYAETYC
+755 
-762 GTEPI
+762 
-767 NHTLM
+767 
-772 FNGVLT
+772 
-778 GNCSESF
+778 CSESF

-844 TIELTEQTNP
+844 TIELTQQTNP

-884 NKIEQVKAFVNKLF
+884 NKTEQVKAFVNKLF

-910 LLAKDRGQYPY
+910 LLAKDKGQYPY

-946 AGNID
+946 AGNLE
-951 EADLWEE
+951 EADIWEE

-1016 MTDNVWYYVEQRTLD
+1016 MTDNVWYYVEQRTLN
-1031 QAQLM
+1031 QAELM
-1036 TVVGEMQKWVDQAI
+1036 TVVGEMQKWVEQAI

>member
-7 IKRGGYEQPFDVAK
+7 IKRGGYEQDFDVSK
-21 IKKVIVW
+21 IKKVIAW
-28 ATQGTGLNPLELEQ
+28 ATSGTELNSLELEQ
-42 VIDGEFRDT
+42 VIDGEFRPT

-80 VVAGRLKLMDLY
+80 IVAGRLKLMDIY
-92 KESATVRKHSFLDY
+92 KESAKARKHSFLDY

-136 SKAGTFIRQELDMSL
+136 AKAGTFIKQELDMSL

-158 LIGKSLVKYK
+158 LIGKSLVRYK

-193 DRLDYVKRDYKALA
+193 DRLDYVKRDYEALA

-269 IGSDVSGYKNASGG
+269 IGSDVAGYKNASGG

-315 HRDIWDFLEVQ
+315 HRDIWDFLEIQ

-376 EVFGTEFERAY
+376 EVFGTEFEIAY
-387 DRCVEAYNKGI
+387 DRCVKAYKDGT

-403 IFNTKELMKKIYV
+403 VFNTKELMKKIYV

-426 SFTDKMNRDNPNK
+426 SFTDKMNRDNPNQ

-444 PCSNLCVTGDTKIL
+444 PCSNLC
-458 TKNGYLDIS
+458 
-467 KIAGTKQI
+467 
-475 VWNGYQWSK
+475 
-484 ADIFKT
+484 
-490 SESSK
+490 
-495 VIKIELNNGQ
+495 
-505 FIEAT
+505 
-510 EYHKWYILDE
+510 
-520 KLGYDNY
+520 
-527 KEVRTNEL
+527 
-535 KIGDK
+535 
-540 LIRPKLPLIPG
+540 
-551 NKELNYAYEN
+551 
-561 GFYSGDGSG
+561 
-570 RTKNTSWIYLYHNK
+570 
-584 RDLLEHFK
+584 
-592 DYSNKQIDDNQK
+592 
-604 RIILTY
+604 
-610 NTTQLKEKFFVP
+610 
-622 GCEYS
+622 
-627 VKSRLDWLSGYLDA
+627 
-641 DGCVVTESKTNAK
+641 
-654 TLQVVSVN
+654 
-662 EKFLK
+662 
-667 EVQLMLQT
+667 
-675 LGVSS
+675 
-680 KIQEHREAGKYLLPD
+680 
-695 GKGGLKE
+695 
-702 YQCNTTYR
+702 
-710 MLISSIGFYTLFKLG
+710 
-725 MKTHRLSEPTR
+725 
-736 FPNRNAERFVQVT
+736 
-749 QIIDED
+749 
-755 KYAETYC
+755 
-762 GTEPI
+762 
-767 NHTLM
+767 
-772 FNGVLT
+772 
-778 GNCSESF
+778 SESF
-785 GVVKPSTNFRWEF
+785 GIVKPSTNFRWEF

-884 NKIEQVKAFVNKLF
+884 NKTEQVKAFVNKLF

-946 AGNID
+946 AGNIE

-968 RNGSVLSY
+968 RNGSLLSY

-1016 MTDNVWYYVEQRTLD
+1016 TTDNVWYYVEQRTLD

-1036 TVVGEMQKWVDQAI
+1036 NIVGTMQKWVDQAI

-1061 QVKIQDYDDVMMT
+1061 QVRIQDYDDVMMT

>member
-7 IKRGGYEQPFDVAK
+7 VKRGGYEQDFDVSK
-21 IKKVIVW
+21 IKKVIAW
-28 ATQGTGLNPLELEQ
+28 ATSGTGLNPLELEQ
-42 VIDGEFRDT
+42 VIDGEFRPT

-80 VVAGRLKLMDLY
+80 IVAGRLKLMDIY
-92 KESATVRKHSFLDY
+92 KESAKARKHSFLDY

-128 EYYTLTEL
+128 EYYTPTEL
-136 SKAGTFIRQELDMSL
+136 AKAGTFIKQELDMSL

-158 LIGKSLVKYK
+158 LIGKSLVRYK

-193 DRLDYVKRDYKALA
+193 DRLDYVKRDYEALA

-269 IGSDVSGYKNASGG
+269 IGSDVAGYKNASGG

-315 HRDIWDFLEVQ
+315 HRDIWDFLEIQ

-346 DYFMKKYENK
+346 DYFMKKYKNK

-376 EVFGTEFERAY
+376 EVFDTEFEIAY
-387 DRCVEAYNKGI
+387 DRCIKAYKDGT
-398 ISNVK
+398 ISNVRV
-403 IFNTKELMKKIYV
+403 FNTKELMKKIYV

-426 SFTDKMNRDNPNK
+426 SFTDKMNRDNPNQ

-444 PCSNLCVTGDTKIL
+444 PCSNL
-458 TKNGYLDIS
+458 
-467 KIAGTKQI
+467 
-475 VWNGYQWSK
+475 
-484 ADIFKT
+484 
-490 SESSK
+490 
-495 VIKIELNNGQ
+495 
-505 FIEAT
+505 
-510 EYHKWYILDE
+510 
-520 KLGYDNY
+520 
-527 KEVRTNEL
+527 
-535 KIGDK
+535 
-540 LIRPKLPLIPG
+540 
-551 NKELNYAYEN
+551 
-561 GFYSGDGSG
+561 
-570 RTKNTSWIYLYHNK
+570 
-584 RDLLEHFK
+584 
-592 DYSNKQIDDNQK
+592 
-604 RIILTY
+604 
-610 NTTQLKEKFFVP
+610 
-622 GCEYS
+622 
-627 VKSRLDWLSGYLDA
+627 
-641 DGCVVTESKTNAK
+641 
-654 TLQVVSVN
+654 
-662 EKFLK
+662 
-667 EVQLMLQT
+667 
-675 LGVSS
+675 
-680 KIQEHREAGKYLLPD
+680 
-695 GKGGLKE
+695 
-702 YQCNTTYR
+702 
-710 MLISSIGFYTLFKLG
+710 
-725 MKTHRLSEPTR
+725 
-736 FPNRNAERFVQVT
+736 
-749 QIIDED
+749 
-755 KYAETYC
+755 
-762 GTEPI
+762 
-767 NHTLM
+767 
-772 FNGVLT
+772 
-778 GNCSESF
+778 CSESF

-875 IMAKHKISY
+875 IMAKNKISY
-884 NKIEQVKAFVNKLF
+884 NKTEQVKAFVNKLF
-898 ARVAGLAYKTSA
+898 SRVAGLAYKTSA
-910 LLAKDRGQYPY
+910 LLAKDKGQYPY
-921 YSGSQFN
+921 YTGSQFN

-946 AGNID
+946 AGNIE
-951 EADLWEE
+951 EADIWEE

-1061 QVKIQDYDDVMMT
+1061 QVRIQDYDDVMMS

>member
-1 MQLKTV
+1 MKLKTV
-7 IKRGGYEQPFDVAK
+7 VKRGGYEQDFDVAK
-21 IKKVIVW
+21 IKKVIEW
-28 ATQGTGLNPLELEQ
+28 ATKDTGLNPLELEQ

-71 KDRDTLKWN
+71 KDRDTLQWN
-80 VVAGRLKLMDLY
+80 IVAGRLKLMDIY
-92 KESATVRKHSFLDY
+92 KESAKARKHQFLDY
-106 DPNFEEYVS
+106 DPDFEEYVS
-115 EMVEAGIYDSRLT
+115 EMVEAGIYDKRLT
-128 EYYTLTEL
+128 ENYTATEL
-136 SKAGTFIRQELDMSL
+136 AKAGTYIKQELDMSL

-168 GKVVELPQERY
+168 GKTVELPQERY
-179 LLCALMLNLFDKSA
+179 LLCALMLNLNDKSA
-193 DRLDYVKRDYKALA
+193 DRMDYVKRDYEALA

-269 IGSDVSGYKNASGG
+269 IGSDVAGYKNASGG
-283 LLPWTKILNDK
+283 LMPWTKILNDK

-315 HRDIWDFLEVQ
+315 HRDIWDFLEIQ

-337 DISPQITIP
+337 DISPQVTIP

-361 FDPYELKTVLGIELD
+361 FDPYELKTVLNIELD
-376 EVFGTEFERAY
+376 EVFGIDFEEAY
-387 DRCVEAYNKGI
+387 DMCVQAYKNGT

-403 IFNTKELMKKIYV
+403 VFSAKELMKKIYV

-444 PCSNLCVTGDTKIL
+444 PCSNL
-458 TKNGYLDIS
+458 
-467 KIAGTKQI
+467 
-475 VWNGYQWSK
+475 
-484 ADIFKT
+484 
-490 SESSK
+490 
-495 VIKIELNNGQ
+495 
-505 FIEAT
+505 
-510 EYHKWYILDE
+510 
-520 KLGYDNY
+520 
-527 KEVRTNEL
+527 
-535 KIGDK
+535 
-540 LIRPKLPLIPG
+540 
-551 NKELNYAYEN
+551 
-561 GFYSGDGSG
+561 
-570 RTKNTSWIYLYHNK
+570 
-584 RDLLEHFK
+584 
-592 DYSNKQIDDNQK
+592 
-604 RIILTY
+604 
-610 NTTQLKEKFFVP
+610 
-622 GCEYS
+622 
-627 VKSRLDWLSGYLDA
+627 
-641 DGCVVTESKTNAK
+641 
-654 TLQVVSVN
+654 
-662 EKFLK
+662 
-667 EVQLMLQT
+667 
-675 LGVSS
+675 
-680 KIQEHREAGKYLLPD
+680 
-695 GKGGLKE
+695 
-702 YQCNTTYR
+702 
-710 MLISSIGFYTLFKLG
+710 
-725 MKTHRLSEPTR
+725 
-736 FPNRNAERFVQVT
+736 
-749 QIIDED
+749 
-755 KYAETYC
+755 
-762 GTEPI
+762 
-767 NHTLM
+767 
-772 FNGVLT
+772 
-778 GNCSESF
+778 CSESF

-884 NKIEQVKAFVNKLF
+884 NKIDQVKTFVNKLF

-910 LLAKDRGQYPY
+910 LLAKDRGHYPY
-921 YSGSQFN
+921 YTGSQFN

-935 KIDDIIAELEE
+935 KIDNIIAELQEAGFDEE
-946 AGNID
+946 AKIWADVRQLNI
-951 EADLWEE
+951 LH
-958 VKELNAKYGL
+958 GL

-1016 MTDNVWYYVEQRTLD
+1016 MTDNVWYYVEQRTLN
-1031 QAQLM
+1031 QAELM

-1061 QVKIQDYDDVMMT
+1061 QVRIQDYDDVMMT

>member
-7 IKRGGYEQPFDVAK
+7 VKRGGYEQDFDVSK
-21 IKKVIVW
+21 IKKVIAW
-28 ATQGTGLNPLELEQ
+28 ATSDTGLNPLELEQ
-42 VIDGEFRDT
+42 VIDGEFRPT

-80 VVAGRLKLMDLY
+80 IVAGRLKLMDIY
-92 KESATVRKHSFLDY
+92 KESAKARKHSFLDY

-128 EYYTLTEL
+128 EYYTPTEL
-136 SKAGTFIRQELDMSL
+136 AKAGTFIKQELDMSL

-168 GKVVELPQERY
+168 GKTVELPQERY
-179 LLCALMLNLFDKSA
+179 LLCALMFNLFDKSA
-193 DRLDYVKRDYKALA
+193 DRLDYVKRDYEALA

-269 IGSDVSGYKNASGG
+269 IGSDVAGYKNASGG

-315 HRDIWDFLEVQ
+315 HRDIWDFLEIQ

-346 DYFMKKYENK
+346 DYFMKKYKNK

-376 EVFGTEFERAY
+376 EVFDTEFEIAY
-387 DRCVEAYNKGI
+387 DRCIKAYKDGT
-398 ISNVK
+398 ISNVRV
-403 IFNTKELMKKIYV
+403 FNTKELMKKIYV

-426 SFTDKMNRDNPNK
+426 SFTDKMNRDNPNQ

-444 PCSNLCVTGDTKIL
+444 PCSNL
-458 TKNGYLDIS
+458 
-467 KIAGTKQI
+467 
-475 VWNGYQWSK
+475 
-484 ADIFKT
+484 
-490 SESSK
+490 
-495 VIKIELNNGQ
+495 
-505 FIEAT
+505 
-510 EYHKWYILDE
+510 
-520 KLGYDNY
+520 
-527 KEVRTNEL
+527 
-535 KIGDK
+535 
-540 LIRPKLPLIPG
+540 
-551 NKELNYAYEN
+551 
-561 GFYSGDGSG
+561 
-570 RTKNTSWIYLYHNK
+570 
-584 RDLLEHFK
+584 
-592 DYSNKQIDDNQK
+592 
-604 RIILTY
+604 
-610 NTTQLKEKFFVP
+610 
-622 GCEYS
+622 
-627 VKSRLDWLSGYLDA
+627 
-641 DGCVVTESKTNAK
+641 
-654 TLQVVSVN
+654 
-662 EKFLK
+662 
-667 EVQLMLQT
+667 
-675 LGVSS
+675 
-680 KIQEHREAGKYLLPD
+680 
-695 GKGGLKE
+695 
-702 YQCNTTYR
+702 
-710 MLISSIGFYTLFKLG
+710 
-725 MKTHRLSEPTR
+725 
-736 FPNRNAERFVQVT
+736 
-749 QIIDED
+749 
-755 KYAETYC
+755 
-762 GTEPI
+762 
-767 NHTLM
+767 
-772 FNGVLT
+772 
-778 GNCSESF
+778 CSESF

-875 IMAKHKISY
+875 IMAKNKISY
-884 NKIEQVKAFVNKLF
+884 NKTEQVKAFVNKLF

-910 LLAKDRGQYPY
+910 LLAKDKGQYPY

-935 KIDDIIAELEE
+935 KIDDIITELEE
-946 AGNID
+946 AGNIE

-1061 QVKIQDYDDVMMT
+1061 QVRIQDYDDVMMS

>member
-1 MQLKTV
+1 M

-28 ATQGTGLNPLELEQ
+28 ATQNTGLNPLELEQ

-51 ETSVDI
+51 ETSIDI

-80 VVAGRLKLMDLY
+80 IVAGRLKLMDLY
-92 KESATVRKHSFLDY
+92 KESATIRKHSFLDY
-106 DPNFEEYVS
+106 DPNFEEFVT
-115 EMVEAGIYDSRLT
+115 EMVESGIYDSRLT

-136 SKAGTFIRQELDMSL
+136 SKAGTFIKQELDMSL

-193 DRLDYVKRDYKALA
+193 DRMDYVKRDYEALA

-337 DISPQITIP
+337 DISPQVTIP

-361 FDPYELKTVLGIELD
+361 FDPYELKTVLDIELD
-376 EVFGTEFERAY
+376 EVFGTEFEIAY

-444 PCSNLCVTGDTKIL
+444 PCSNL
-458 TKNGYLDIS
+458 
-467 KIAGTKQI
+467 
-475 VWNGYQWSK
+475 
-484 ADIFKT
+484 
-490 SESSK
+490 
-495 VIKIELNNGQ
+495 
-505 FIEAT
+505 
-510 EYHKWYILDE
+510 
-520 KLGYDNY
+520 
-527 KEVRTNEL
+527 
-535 KIGDK
+535 
-540 LIRPKLPLIPG
+540 
-551 NKELNYAYEN
+551 
-561 GFYSGDGSG
+561 
-570 RTKNTSWIYLYHNK
+570 
-584 RDLLEHFK
+584 
-592 DYSNKQIDDNQK
+592 
-604 RIILTY
+604 
-610 NTTQLKEKFFVP
+610 
-622 GCEYS
+622 
-627 VKSRLDWLSGYLDA
+627 
-641 DGCVVTESKTNAK
+641 
-654 TLQVVSVN
+654 
-662 EKFLK
+662 
-667 EVQLMLQT
+667 
-675 LGVSS
+675 
-680 KIQEHREAGKYLLPD
+680 
-695 GKGGLKE
+695 
-702 YQCNTTYR
+702 
-710 MLISSIGFYTLFKLG
+710 
-725 MKTHRLSEPTR
+725 
-736 FPNRNAERFVQVT
+736 
-749 QIIDED
+749 
-755 KYAETYC
+755 
-762 GTEPI
+762 
-767 NHTLM
+767 
-772 FNGVLT
+772 
-778 GNCSESF
+778 CSESF

-884 NKIEQVKAFVNKLF
+884 NKTEQVKAFVNKLF
-898 ARVAGLAYKTSA
+898 ARVAGLAYRTSA
-910 LLAKDRGQYPY
+910 LLAKDKGQYPY

-946 AGNID
+946 AGNIE
-951 EADLWEE
+951 EADIWEE

-1016 MTDNVWYYVEQRTLD
+1016 MTDNVWYYVEQRTLN
-1031 QAQLM
+1031 QAELM

>member
-7 IKRGGYEQPFDVAK
+7 VKRGGYEQDFDVSK
-21 IKKVIVW
+21 IKKVIAW
-28 ATQGTGLNPLELEQ
+28 ATSGTGLNPLELEQ
-42 VIDGEFRDT
+42 VIDGEFRPT

-80 VVAGRLKLMDLY
+80 IVAGRLKLMDIY
-92 KESATVRKHSFLDY
+92 KESAKARKHSFLDY

-128 EYYTLTEL
+128 EYYTPTEL
-136 SKAGTFIRQELDMSL
+136 AKAGTFIKQELDMSL

-158 LIGKSLVKYK
+158 LIGKSLVRYK

-193 DRLDYVKRDYKALA
+193 DRLDYVKRDYEALA

-269 IGSDVSGYKNASGG
+269 IGSDVAGYKNASGG

-315 HRDIWDFLEVQ
+315 HRDIWDFLEIQ

-376 EVFGTEFERAY
+376 EVFGTEFEIAY
-387 DRCVEAYNKGI
+387 DRCVKAYKDGT

-403 IFNTKELMKKIYV
+403 VFNTKELMKKIYV

-426 SFTDKMNRDNPNK
+426 SFTDKMNRDNPNQ

-444 PCSNLCVTGDTKIL
+444 PCSNL
-458 TKNGYLDIS
+458 
-467 KIAGTKQI
+467 
-475 VWNGYQWSK
+475 
-484 ADIFKT
+484 
-490 SESSK
+490 
-495 VIKIELNNGQ
+495 
-505 FIEAT
+505 
-510 EYHKWYILDE
+510 
-520 KLGYDNY
+520 
-527 KEVRTNEL
+527 
-535 KIGDK
+535 
-540 LIRPKLPLIPG
+540 
-551 NKELNYAYEN
+551 
-561 GFYSGDGSG
+561 
-570 RTKNTSWIYLYHNK
+570 
-584 RDLLEHFK
+584 
-592 DYSNKQIDDNQK
+592 
-604 RIILTY
+604 
-610 NTTQLKEKFFVP
+610 
-622 GCEYS
+622 
-627 VKSRLDWLSGYLDA
+627 
-641 DGCVVTESKTNAK
+641 
-654 TLQVVSVN
+654 
-662 EKFLK
+662 
-667 EVQLMLQT
+667 
-675 LGVSS
+675 
-680 KIQEHREAGKYLLPD
+680 
-695 GKGGLKE
+695 
-702 YQCNTTYR
+702 
-710 MLISSIGFYTLFKLG
+710 
-725 MKTHRLSEPTR
+725 
-736 FPNRNAERFVQVT
+736 
-749 QIIDED
+749 
-755 KYAETYC
+755 
-762 GTEPI
+762 
-767 NHTLM
+767 
-772 FNGVLT
+772 
-778 GNCSESF
+778 CSESF

-844 TIELTEQTNP
+844 TIELTQQTNP

-875 IMAKHKISY
+875 IMAKNKVSY
-884 NKIEQVKAFVNKLF
+884 NKTEQVKVFVNKLF

-910 LLAKDRGQYPY
+910 LLAKDKGQYPY

-935 KIDDIIAELEE
+935 KIDDIITELEE
-946 AGNID
+946 AENLE
-951 EADLWEE
+951 EADIWEE

-1036 TVVGEMQKWVDQAI
+1036 NIVGTMQKWVDQAI

-1061 QVKIQDYDDVMMT
+1061 QVRIQDYDDVMMS

>member
-7 IKRGGYEQPFDVAK
+7 IKRGGYEQDFDVSK
-21 IKKVIVW
+21 IKKVIAW
-28 ATQGTGLNPLELEQ
+28 ATSGTELNPLELEQ
-42 VIDGEFRDT
+42 VIDGEFRPT

-80 VVAGRLKLMDLY
+80 IVAGRLKLMDIY
-92 KESATVRKHSFLDY
+92 KESAKARKHSFLDY

-136 SKAGTFIRQELDMSL
+136 AKAGTFIKQELDMSL

-158 LIGKSLVKYK
+158 LIGKSLVRYK

-193 DRLDYVKRDYKALA
+193 DRLDYVKRDYEALA

-269 IGSDVSGYKNASGG
+269 IGSDVAGYKNASGG

-315 HRDIWDFLEVQ
+315 HRDIWDFLEIQ

-361 FDPYELKTVLGIELD
+361 FDPYELKTVLNIELD
-376 EVFGTEFERAY
+376 EVFGTEFEIAY
-387 DRCVEAYNKGI
+387 DRCLKAYKDGT

-403 IFNTKELMKKIYV
+403 VFNTKELMKKIYV

-426 SFTDKMNRDNPNK
+426 SFTDKMNRDNPNQ

-444 PCSNLCVTGDTKIL
+444 PCSNL
-458 TKNGYLDIS
+458 
-467 KIAGTKQI
+467 
-475 VWNGYQWSK
+475 
-484 ADIFKT
+484 
-490 SESSK
+490 
-495 VIKIELNNGQ
+495 
-505 FIEAT
+505 
-510 EYHKWYILDE
+510 
-520 KLGYDNY
+520 
-527 KEVRTNEL
+527 
-535 KIGDK
+535 
-540 LIRPKLPLIPG
+540 
-551 NKELNYAYEN
+551 
-561 GFYSGDGSG
+561 
-570 RTKNTSWIYLYHNK
+570 
-584 RDLLEHFK
+584 
-592 DYSNKQIDDNQK
+592 
-604 RIILTY
+604 
-610 NTTQLKEKFFVP
+610 
-622 GCEYS
+622 
-627 VKSRLDWLSGYLDA
+627 
-641 DGCVVTESKTNAK
+641 
-654 TLQVVSVN
+654 
-662 EKFLK
+662 
-667 EVQLMLQT
+667 
-675 LGVSS
+675 
-680 KIQEHREAGKYLLPD
+680 
-695 GKGGLKE
+695 
-702 YQCNTTYR
+702 
-710 MLISSIGFYTLFKLG
+710 
-725 MKTHRLSEPTR
+725 
-736 FPNRNAERFVQVT
+736 
-749 QIIDED
+749 
-755 KYAETYC
+755 
-762 GTEPI
+762 
-767 NHTLM
+767 
-772 FNGVLT
+772 
-778 GNCSESF
+778 CSESF

-884 NKIEQVKAFVNKLF
+884 NKTEQVKAFVNKLF
-898 ARVAGLAYKTSA
+898 SRVAGLAYKTSA
-910 LLAKDRGQYPY
+910 LLAKDKGQYPY
-921 YSGSQFN
+921 YTGSQFN

-946 AGNID
+946 AGNIE
-951 EADLWEE
+951 EADIWEE

-1036 TVVGEMQKWVDQAI
+1036 NIVGTMQKWVDQAI

-1061 QVKIQDYDDVMMT
+1061 QVRIQDYDDVMMS

>member
-1 MQLKTV
+1 MSEHRVLFKNTKIIIHRRQHVQLKTV

-28 ATQGTGLNPLELEQ
+28 ATQNTGLNPLELEQ

-51 ETSVDI
+51 ETSIDI

-80 VVAGRLKLMDLY
+80 IVAGRLKLMDLY
-92 KESATVRKHSFLDY
+92 KESATIRKHSFLDY
-106 DPNFEEYVS
+106 DPNFEEFVT
-115 EMVEAGIYDSRLT
+115 EMVESGIYDSRLT

-136 SKAGTFIRQELDMSL
+136 SKAGTFIKQELDMSL

-158 LIGKSLVKYK
+158 LMGKSLVKYK

-179 LLCALMLNLFDKSA
+179 LLCALMLNLFDKSV
-193 DRLDYVKRDYKALA
+193 DRMDYVKRDYEALA

-346 DYFMKKYENK
+346 DYFMKKYKNK

-361 FDPYELKTVLGIELD
+361 FDPYELKTVLNIELD
-376 EVFGTEFERAY
+376 EVFGTEFEIAY
-387 DRCVEAYNKGI
+387 DRCIKAYKDGT
-398 ISNVK
+398 ISNVRV
-403 IFNTKELMKKIYV
+403 FNTKELMKKIYV

-444 PCSNLCVTGDTKIL
+444 PCSNL
-458 TKNGYLDIS
+458 
-467 KIAGTKQI
+467 
-475 VWNGYQWSK
+475 
-484 ADIFKT
+484 
-490 SESSK
+490 
-495 VIKIELNNGQ
+495 
-505 FIEAT
+505 
-510 EYHKWYILDE
+510 
-520 KLGYDNY
+520 
-527 KEVRTNEL
+527 
-535 KIGDK
+535 
-540 LIRPKLPLIPG
+540 
-551 NKELNYAYEN
+551 
-561 GFYSGDGSG
+561 
-570 RTKNTSWIYLYHNK
+570 
-584 RDLLEHFK
+584 
-592 DYSNKQIDDNQK
+592 
-604 RIILTY
+604 
-610 NTTQLKEKFFVP
+610 
-622 GCEYS
+622 
-627 VKSRLDWLSGYLDA
+627 
-641 DGCVVTESKTNAK
+641 
-654 TLQVVSVN
+654 
-662 EKFLK
+662 
-667 EVQLMLQT
+667 
-675 LGVSS
+675 
-680 KIQEHREAGKYLLPD
+680 
-695 GKGGLKE
+695 
-702 YQCNTTYR
+702 
-710 MLISSIGFYTLFKLG
+710 
-725 MKTHRLSEPTR
+725 
-736 FPNRNAERFVQVT
+736 
-749 QIIDED
+749 
-755 KYAETYC
+755 
-762 GTEPI
+762 
-767 NHTLM
+767 
-772 FNGVLT
+772 
-778 GNCSESF
+778 CSESF

-844 TIELTEQTNP
+844 TIELTQQTNP

-884 NKIEQVKAFVNKLF
+884 NKTEQVKAFVNKLF

-910 LLAKDRGQYPY
+910 LLAKDKGQYPY

-946 AGNID
+946 AGNLE
-951 EADLWEE
+951 EADIWEE

-1016 MTDNVWYYVEQRTLD
+1016 MTDNVWYYVEQRTLN
-1031 QAQLM
+1031 QAELM

>member
-128 EYYTLTEL
+128 EHYTLTEL

-193 DRLDYVKRDYKALA
+193 DRLDYIKRDYEALA

-337 DISPQITIP
+337 DISPQVTIP

-376 EVFGTEFERAY
+376 EVFDTEFEIAY
-387 DRCVEAYNKGI
+387 DRCVKAYKDGT

-403 IFNTKELMKKIYV
+403 VFNTKELMKKIYV

-426 SFTDKMNRDNPNK
+426 SFTDKMNRDNPNQ

-444 PCSNLCVTGDTKIL
+444 PCSNL
-458 TKNGYLDIS
+458 
-467 KIAGTKQI
+467 
-475 VWNGYQWSK
+475 
-484 ADIFKT
+484 
-490 SESSK
+490 
-495 VIKIELNNGQ
+495 
-505 FIEAT
+505 
-510 EYHKWYILDE
+510 
-520 KLGYDNY
+520 
-527 KEVRTNEL
+527 
-535 KIGDK
+535 
-540 LIRPKLPLIPG
+540 
-551 NKELNYAYEN
+551 
-561 GFYSGDGSG
+561 
-570 RTKNTSWIYLYHNK
+570 
-584 RDLLEHFK
+584 
-592 DYSNKQIDDNQK
+592 
-604 RIILTY
+604 
-610 NTTQLKEKFFVP
+610 
-622 GCEYS
+622 
-627 VKSRLDWLSGYLDA
+627 
-641 DGCVVTESKTNAK
+641 
-654 TLQVVSVN
+654 
-662 EKFLK
+662 
-667 EVQLMLQT
+667 
-675 LGVSS
+675 
-680 KIQEHREAGKYLLPD
+680 
-695 GKGGLKE
+695 
-702 YQCNTTYR
+702 
-710 MLISSIGFYTLFKLG
+710 
-725 MKTHRLSEPTR
+725 
-736 FPNRNAERFVQVT
+736 
-749 QIIDED
+749 
-755 KYAETYC
+755 
-762 GTEPI
+762 
-767 NHTLM
+767 
-772 FNGVLT
+772 
-778 GNCSESF
+778 CSESF
-785 GVVKPSTNFRWEF
+785 GVVKPSTNFRWEY
-798 DYRTNTSTFT
+798 DSATNTATFT

-875 IMAKHKISY
+875 IMAKNKISY
-884 NKIEQVKAFVNKLF
+884 NKTEQVKAFVNKLF

-921 YSGSQFN
+921 YNGSQFS

-946 AGNID
+946 AGNIE

-1061 QVKIQDYDDVMMT
+1061 QVRIQDYDDVMMT

>member
-1 MQLKTV
+1 MKLKTV
-7 IKRGGYEQPFDVAK
+7 VKRGGYEQDFDVAK
-21 IKKVIVW
+21 IKKVIEW
-28 ATQGTGLNPLELEQ
+28 ATKDTGLNPLELEQ

-71 KDRDTLKWN
+71 KDRDTLQWN
-80 VVAGRLKLMDLY
+80 IVAGRLKLMDIY
-92 KESATVRKHSFLDY
+92 KESAKARKHQFLDY
-106 DPNFEEYVS
+106 DPDFEEYVS
-115 EMVEAGIYDSRLT
+115 EMVEVGIYDKRLT
-128 EYYTLTEL
+128 ENYTATEL
-136 SKAGTFIRQELDMSL
+136 AKAGTYIKQELDMSL

-168 GKVVELPQERY
+168 GKTVELPQERY
-179 LLCALMLNLFDKSA
+179 LLCALMLNLNDKSA
-193 DRLDYVKRDYKALA
+193 GRMDYVKRDYEALA

-269 IGSDVSGYKNASGG
+269 IGSDVAGYKNASGG
-283 LLPWTKILNDK
+283 LMPWTKILNDK

-315 HRDIWDFLEVQ
+315 HRDIWDFLEIQ

-337 DISPQITIP
+337 DISPQVTIP

-361 FDPYELKTVLGIELD
+361 FDPYELKTVLNIELD
-376 EVFGTEFERAY
+376 EVFGIDFEEAY
-387 DRCVEAYNKGI
+387 DMCVQAYKNGT

-403 IFNTKELMKKIYV
+403 VFSAKELMKKIYV

-444 PCSNLCVTGDTKIL
+444 PCSNL
-458 TKNGYLDIS
+458 
-467 KIAGTKQI
+467 
-475 VWNGYQWSK
+475 
-484 ADIFKT
+484 
-490 SESSK
+490 
-495 VIKIELNNGQ
+495 
-505 FIEAT
+505 
-510 EYHKWYILDE
+510 
-520 KLGYDNY
+520 
-527 KEVRTNEL
+527 
-535 KIGDK
+535 
-540 LIRPKLPLIPG
+540 
-551 NKELNYAYEN
+551 
-561 GFYSGDGSG
+561 
-570 RTKNTSWIYLYHNK
+570 
-584 RDLLEHFK
+584 
-592 DYSNKQIDDNQK
+592 
-604 RIILTY
+604 
-610 NTTQLKEKFFVP
+610 
-622 GCEYS
+622 
-627 VKSRLDWLSGYLDA
+627 
-641 DGCVVTESKTNAK
+641 
-654 TLQVVSVN
+654 
-662 EKFLK
+662 
-667 EVQLMLQT
+667 
-675 LGVSS
+675 
-680 KIQEHREAGKYLLPD
+680 
-695 GKGGLKE
+695 
-702 YQCNTTYR
+702 
-710 MLISSIGFYTLFKLG
+710 
-725 MKTHRLSEPTR
+725 
-736 FPNRNAERFVQVT
+736 
-749 QIIDED
+749 
-755 KYAETYC
+755 
-762 GTEPI
+762 
-767 NHTLM
+767 
-772 FNGVLT
+772 
-778 GNCSESF
+778 CSESF

-884 NKIEQVKAFVNKLF
+884 NKIDQVKTFVNKLF

-910 LLAKDRGQYPY
+910 LLAKDRGHYPY
-921 YSGSQFN
+921 YTGSQFN

-935 KIDDIIAELEE
+935 KIDNIIAELQE
-946 AGNID
+946 AGFDD
-951 EADLWEE
+951 EAKIWAD
-958 VKELNAKYGL
+958 VRQLNILHGL

-1016 MTDNVWYYVEQRTLD
+1016 MTDNVWYYVEQRTLN
-1031 QAQLM
+1031 QAELM

-1061 QVKIQDYDDVMMT
+1061 QVRIQDYDDVMMT

>member
-1 MQLKTV
+1 MKLKTV
-7 IKRGGYEQPFDVAK
+7 VKRGGYEQDFDVAK
-21 IKKVIVW
+21 IKKVIEW
-28 ATQGTGLNPLELEQ
+28 ATKDTGLNPLELEQ

-71 KDRDTLKWN
+71 KDRDTLQWN
-80 VVAGRLKLMDLY
+80 IVAGRLKLMDIY
-92 KESATVRKHSFLDY
+92 KESAKARKHQFLDY
-106 DPNFEEYVS
+106 DPDFEEYVS
-115 EMVEAGIYDSRLT
+115 EMVEVGIYDKRLT
-128 EYYTLTEL
+128 ENYTATEL
-136 SKAGTFIRQELDMSL
+136 AKAGTYIKQELDMSL

-168 GKVVELPQERY
+168 GKTVELPQERY
-179 LLCALMLNLFDKSA
+179 LLCALMLNLNDKSA
-193 DRLDYVKRDYKALA
+193 GRMDYVKRDYEALA

-269 IGSDVSGYKNASGG
+269 IGSDVAGYKNASGG
-283 LLPWTKILNDK
+283 LMPWTKILNDK

-315 HRDIWDFLEVQ
+315 HRDIWDFLEIQ

-337 DISPQITIP
+337 DISPQVTIP

-361 FDPYELKTVLGIELD
+361 FDPYELKTVLNIELD
-376 EVFGTEFERAY
+376 EVFGIDFEEAY
-387 DRCVEAYNKGI
+387 DMCVQAYKNGT

-403 IFNTKELMKKIYV
+403 VFSAKELMKKIYV

-444 PCSNLCVTGDTKIL
+444 PCSNL
-458 TKNGYLDIS
+458 
-467 KIAGTKQI
+467 
-475 VWNGYQWSK
+475 
-484 ADIFKT
+484 
-490 SESSK
+490 
-495 VIKIELNNGQ
+495 
-505 FIEAT
+505 
-510 EYHKWYILDE
+510 
-520 KLGYDNY
+520 
-527 KEVRTNEL
+527 
-535 KIGDK
+535 
-540 LIRPKLPLIPG
+540 
-551 NKELNYAYEN
+551 
-561 GFYSGDGSG
+561 
-570 RTKNTSWIYLYHNK
+570 
-584 RDLLEHFK
+584 
-592 DYSNKQIDDNQK
+592 
-604 RIILTY
+604 
-610 NTTQLKEKFFVP
+610 
-622 GCEYS
+622 
-627 VKSRLDWLSGYLDA
+627 
-641 DGCVVTESKTNAK
+641 
-654 TLQVVSVN
+654 
-662 EKFLK
+662 
-667 EVQLMLQT
+667 
-675 LGVSS
+675 
-680 KIQEHREAGKYLLPD
+680 
-695 GKGGLKE
+695 
-702 YQCNTTYR
+702 
-710 MLISSIGFYTLFKLG
+710 
-725 MKTHRLSEPTR
+725 
-736 FPNRNAERFVQVT
+736 
-749 QIIDED
+749 
-755 KYAETYC
+755 
-762 GTEPI
+762 
-767 NHTLM
+767 
-772 FNGVLT
+772 
-778 GNCSESF
+778 CSESF

-884 NKIEQVKAFVNKLF
+884 NKIDQVKTFVNKLF

-910 LLAKDRGQYPY
+910 LLAKDRGHYPY
-921 YSGSQFN
+921 YTGSQFN

-935 KIDDIIAELEE
+935 KIDNIIAELQE
-946 AGNID
+946 AGFDD
-951 EADLWEE
+951 EAKIWAD
-958 VKELNAKYGL
+958 VRQLNILHGL

-976 PPTTTTSLGQGVSA
+976 PPPTTTSLGQGVSA

-1016 MTDNVWYYVEQRTLD
+1016 MTDNVWYYVEQRTLN
-1031 QAQLM
+1031 QAELM

-1061 QVKIQDYDDVMMT
+1061 QVRIQDYDDVMMT

>member
-7 IKRGGYEQPFDVAK
+7 VKRGGYEQDFDVSK
-21 IKKVIVW
+21 IKKVIAW
-28 ATQGTGLNPLELEQ
+28 ATSDTGLNPLELEQ
-42 VIDGEFRDT
+42 VIDGEFRPT

-80 VVAGRLKLMDLY
+80 IVAGRLKLMDIY
-92 KESATVRKHSFLDY
+92 KESAKARKHSFLDY

-128 EYYTLTEL
+128 EYYTPTEL
-136 SKAGTFIRQELDMSL
+136 AKAGTFIKQELDMSL

-168 GKVVELPQERY
+168 GKTVELPQERY

-193 DRLDYVKRDYKALA
+193 DRLDYVKRDYEALA

-269 IGSDVSGYKNASGG
+269 IGSDVAGYKNASGG

-315 HRDIWDFLEVQ
+315 HRDIWDFLEIQ

-376 EVFGTEFERAY
+376 EVFGTEFEIAY
-387 DRCVEAYNKGI
+387 DRCVKAYKNGT
-398 ISNVK
+398 ISNVRV
-403 IFNTKELMKKIYV
+403 FNTKELMKKIYV

-444 PCSNLCVTGDTKIL
+444 PCSNL
-458 TKNGYLDIS
+458 
-467 KIAGTKQI
+467 
-475 VWNGYQWSK
+475 
-484 ADIFKT
+484 
-490 SESSK
+490 
-495 VIKIELNNGQ
+495 
-505 FIEAT
+505 
-510 EYHKWYILDE
+510 
-520 KLGYDNY
+520 
-527 KEVRTNEL
+527 
-535 KIGDK
+535 
-540 LIRPKLPLIPG
+540 
-551 NKELNYAYEN
+551 
-561 GFYSGDGSG
+561 
-570 RTKNTSWIYLYHNK
+570 
-584 RDLLEHFK
+584 
-592 DYSNKQIDDNQK
+592 
-604 RIILTY
+604 
-610 NTTQLKEKFFVP
+610 
-622 GCEYS
+622 
-627 VKSRLDWLSGYLDA
+627 
-641 DGCVVTESKTNAK
+641 
-654 TLQVVSVN
+654 
-662 EKFLK
+662 
-667 EVQLMLQT
+667 
-675 LGVSS
+675 
-680 KIQEHREAGKYLLPD
+680 
-695 GKGGLKE
+695 
-702 YQCNTTYR
+702 
-710 MLISSIGFYTLFKLG
+710 
-725 MKTHRLSEPTR
+725 
-736 FPNRNAERFVQVT
+736 
-749 QIIDED
+749 
-755 KYAETYC
+755 
-762 GTEPI
+762 
-767 NHTLM
+767 
-772 FNGVLT
+772 
-778 GNCSESF
+778 CSESF

-875 IMAKHKISY
+875 LMAKNTISY
-884 NKIEQVKAFVNKLF
+884 NKTEQVKAFVNKLF
-898 ARVAGLAYKTSA
+898 SRVAGLAYKTSA
-910 LLAKDRGQYPY
+910 LLAKDKGQYPY
-921 YSGSQFN
+921 YTGSQFN

-946 AGNID
+946 AGNIE
-951 EADLWEE
+951 EADIWEE

-1016 MTDNVWYYVEQRTLD
+1016 MTDNVWYYVEQRTLN
-1031 QAQLM
+1031 QAELM

-1061 QVKIQDYDDVMMT
+1061 QVRIQDYDDVMMT

>member
-1 MQLKTV
+1 MSEHRVLFKNTKIIIHRRQHVQLKTV

-28 ATQGTGLNPLELEQ
+28 ATQNTGLNPLELEQ

-80 VVAGRLKLMDLY
+80 IVAGRLKLMDLY
-92 KESATVRKHSFLDY
+92 KESATIRKHSFLDY
-106 DPNFEEYVS
+106 DPNFEEFVT
-115 EMVEAGIYDSRLT
+115 EMVESGIYDSRLT
-128 EYYTLTEL
+128 EHYTLTEL

-193 DRLDYVKRDYKALA
+193 DRLDYVKRDYEALA

-361 FDPYELKTVLGIELD
+361 FDPYELKTVLSIELD
-376 EVFGTEFERAY
+376 EVFDTEFESAY

-398 ISNVK
+398 ISNVR

-444 PCSNLCVTGDTKIL
+444 PCSNLCVTEDTLITIKGRDNEPTQVRIKDIAGSYKEAWNGREWSL
-458 TKNGYLDIS
+458 TKFFFTGGSDVDKITFSNGVTI
-467 KIAGTKQI
+467 
-475 VWNGYQWSK
+475 K
-484 ADIFKT
+484 AT
-490 SESSK
+490 P
-495 VIKIELNNGQ
+495 N
-505 FIEAT
+505 
-510 EYHKWYILDE
+510 HKWYIVTDSEIKQVSTTDLYVGAILESWLD
-520 KLGYDNY
+520 YNHN
-527 KEVRTNEL
+527 EVKGITVTGISR
-535 KIGDK
+535 KVS
-540 LIRPKLPLIPG
+540 
-551 NKELNYAYEN
+551 YE
-561 GFYSGDGSG
+561 
-570 RTKNTSWIYLYHNK
+570 
-584 RDLLEHFK
+584 
-592 DYSNKQIDDNQK
+592 
-604 RIILTY
+604 
-610 NTTQLKEKFFVP
+610 P
-622 GCEYS
+622 
-627 VKSRLDWLSGYLDA
+627 
-641 DGCVVTESKTNAK
+641 
-654 TLQVVSVN
+654 
-662 EKFLK
+662 
-667 EVQLMLQT
+667 
-675 LGVSS
+675 
-680 KIQEHREAGKYLLPD
+680 
-695 GKGGLKE
+695 
-702 YQCNTTYR
+702 
-710 MLISSIGFYTLFKLG
+710 
-725 MKTHRLSEPTR
+725 
-736 FPNRNAERFVQVT
+736 
-749 QIIDED
+749 
-755 KYAETYC
+755 TYC

-767 NHTLM
+767 RNRLT
-772 FNGVLT
+772 FNGIVA

-875 IMAKHKISY
+875 IMTKHKISY
-884 NKIEQVKAFVNKLF
+884 NKTEQVKAFVNKLF
-898 ARVAGLAYKTSA
+898 ARVAGLAYRTSA

-921 YSGSQFN
+921 YTGSQFN

-935 KIDDIIAELEE
+935 KIDDVITELEE
-946 AGNID
+946 AGNTE
-951 EADLWEE
+951 EADIWQE
-958 VKELNAKYGL
+958 VKKLNSQYGL
-968 RNGSVLSY
+968 RNGSLLSY

-1050 SFELNWDHENK
+1050 SFELNWDHENR

>member
-1 MQLKTV
+1 MKLKTV
-7 IKRGGYEQPFDVAK
+7 VKRGGYEQDFDVAK
-21 IKKVIVW
+21 IKKVIEW
-28 ATQGTGLNPLELEQ
+28 ATKDTGLNPLELEQ

-80 VVAGRLKLMDLY
+80 IVAGRLKLMDIY
-92 KESATVRKHSFLDY
+92 KESAKARKHQFLDY
-106 DPNFEEYVS
+106 DPDFEEYVS
-115 EMVEAGIYDSRLT
+115 EMVEAGIYDKRLT
-128 EYYTLTEL
+128 ENYTATEL
-136 SKAGTFIRQELDMSL
+136 AKAGTYIKQELDMSL

-168 GKVVELPQERY
+168 GKTVELPQERY
-179 LLCALMLNLFDKSA
+179 LLCALMLNLNDKSA
-193 DRLDYVKRDYKALA
+193 DRMDYVKRDYEALA

-269 IGSDVSGYKNASGG
+269 IGSDVAGYKNASGG
-283 LLPWTKILNDK
+283 LMPWTKILNDK

-315 HRDIWDFLEVQ
+315 HRDIWDFLEIQ

-337 DISPQITIP
+337 DISPQVTIP

-356 EDWYV
+356 EDWNV
-361 FDPYELKTVLGIELD
+361 FDPYELKTVLNIELD
-376 EVFGTEFERAY
+376 EVFGIDFEEAY
-387 DRCVEAYNKGI
+387 DMCVQAYKNGT

-403 IFNTKELMKKIYV
+403 VFSAKELMKKIYI

-444 PCSNLCVTGDTKIL
+444 PCSNLCVTGATLITIKG
-458 TKNGYLDIS
+458 KNNEPEQVRIKD
-467 KIAGTKQI
+467 IAGSYKEA
-475 VWNGYQWSK
+475 WNGREWSLSNFFYTGYGLV
-484 ADIFKT
+484 DEITF
-490 SESSK
+490 
-495 VIKIELNNGQ
+495 NNGSI
-505 FIEAT
+505 IEAT
-510 EYHKWYILDE
+510 IDHKWYIMDGDE
-520 KLGYDNY
+520 VKKVTTEELEVGTVLEEWYDYEGNIH
-527 KEVRTNEL
+527 KGVTVT
-535 KIGDK
+535 KIDK
-540 LIRPKLPLIPG
+540 AIS
-551 NKELNYAYEN
+551 YE
-561 GFYSGDGSG
+561 
-570 RTKNTSWIYLYHNK
+570 
-584 RDLLEHFK
+584 
-592 DYSNKQIDDNQK
+592 
-604 RIILTY
+604 
-610 NTTQLKEKFFVP
+610 P
-622 GCEYS
+622 
-627 VKSRLDWLSGYLDA
+627 
-641 DGCVVTESKTNAK
+641 
-654 TLQVVSVN
+654 
-662 EKFLK
+662 
-667 EVQLMLQT
+667 
-675 LGVSS
+675 
-680 KIQEHREAGKYLLPD
+680 
-695 GKGGLKE
+695 
-702 YQCNTTYR
+702 
-710 MLISSIGFYTLFKLG
+710 
-725 MKTHRLSEPTR
+725 
-736 FPNRNAERFVQVT
+736 
-749 QIIDED
+749 
-755 KYAETYC
+755 TYC

-767 NHTLM
+767 RNRLT
-772 FNGVLT
+772 FNGIVA

-884 NKIEQVKAFVNKLF
+884 NKTEQVKTFVNKLF

-910 LLAKDRGQYPY
+910 LLAKDRGHYPY
-921 YSGSQFN
+921 YTGSQFN

-935 KIDDIIAELEE
+935 KIDNIIVELQE
-946 AGNID
+946 AGFDD
-951 EADLWEE
+951 EAKLWAD
-958 VKELNAKYGL
+958 VRQLNILHGL

-1016 MTDNVWYYVEQRTLD
+1016 MTDNVWYYVEQRTLN
-1031 QAQLM
+1031 QAELM

-1061 QVKIQDYDDVMMT
+1061 QVRIQDYDDVMMT

>member
-7 IKRGGYEQPFDVAK
+7 VKRGGYEQDFDVSK
-21 IKKVIVW
+21 IKKVIAW
-28 ATQGTGLNPLELEQ
+28 ATSGTGLNPLELEQ
-42 VIDGEFRDT
+42 VIDGEFRPT

-80 VVAGRLKLMDLY
+80 IVAGRLKLMDIY
-92 KESATVRKHSFLDY
+92 KESAKARKHSFLDY

-128 EYYTLTEL
+128 EYYTPTEL
-136 SKAGTFIRQELDMSL
+136 AKAGTFIKQELDMSL

-168 GKVVELPQERY
+168 GKTVELPQERY

-193 DRLDYVKRDYKALA
+193 DRLDYVKRDYEALA

-269 IGSDVSGYKNASGG
+269 IGSDVAGYKNASGG

-315 HRDIWDFLEVQ
+315 HRDIWDFLEIQ

-376 EVFGTEFERAY
+376 EVFGTEFEIAY
-387 DRCVEAYNKGI
+387 DRCIKAYKDGT
-398 ISNVK
+398 ISNVRV
-403 IFNTKELMKKIYV
+403 FNTKELMKKIYV

-426 SFTDKMNRDNPNK
+426 SFTDKMNRDNPNQ

-444 PCSNLCVTGDTKIL
+444 PCSNL
-458 TKNGYLDIS
+458 
-467 KIAGTKQI
+467 
-475 VWNGYQWSK
+475 
-484 ADIFKT
+484 
-490 SESSK
+490 
-495 VIKIELNNGQ
+495 
-505 FIEAT
+505 
-510 EYHKWYILDE
+510 
-520 KLGYDNY
+520 
-527 KEVRTNEL
+527 
-535 KIGDK
+535 
-540 LIRPKLPLIPG
+540 
-551 NKELNYAYEN
+551 
-561 GFYSGDGSG
+561 
-570 RTKNTSWIYLYHNK
+570 
-584 RDLLEHFK
+584 
-592 DYSNKQIDDNQK
+592 
-604 RIILTY
+604 
-610 NTTQLKEKFFVP
+610 
-622 GCEYS
+622 
-627 VKSRLDWLSGYLDA
+627 
-641 DGCVVTESKTNAK
+641 
-654 TLQVVSVN
+654 
-662 EKFLK
+662 
-667 EVQLMLQT
+667 
-675 LGVSS
+675 
-680 KIQEHREAGKYLLPD
+680 
-695 GKGGLKE
+695 
-702 YQCNTTYR
+702 
-710 MLISSIGFYTLFKLG
+710 
-725 MKTHRLSEPTR
+725 
-736 FPNRNAERFVQVT
+736 
-749 QIIDED
+749 
-755 KYAETYC
+755 
-762 GTEPI
+762 
-767 NHTLM
+767 
-772 FNGVLT
+772 
-778 GNCSESF
+778 CSESF

-808 HDVGLTHICNLMSI
+808 HDVGLTHICILMSI

-844 TIELTEQTNP
+844 TIELTQQTNP

-875 IMAKHKISY
+875 IMAKNKISY
-884 NKIEQVKAFVNKLF
+884 NKTEQVKAFVNKLF

-910 LLAKDRGQYPY
+910 LLAKDKGQYPY

-946 AGNID
+946 AGNLE
-951 EADLWEE
+951 EADIWEE

-1016 MTDNVWYYVEQRTLD
+1016 MTDNVWYYVEQRTLN
-1031 QAQLM
+1031 QAELM

-1061 QVKIQDYDDVMMT
+1061 QVRIQDYDDVMMS

>member
-7 IKRGGYEQPFDVAK
+7 VKRGGYEQDFDVSK
-21 IKKVIVW
+21 IKKVIAW
-28 ATQGTGLNPLELEQ
+28 ATSGTELNPLELEQ
-42 VIDGEFRDT
+42 VIDGEFRPT

-80 VVAGRLKLMDLY
+80 IVAGRLKLMDIY
-92 KESATVRKHSFLDY
+92 KESAKARKHSFLDY

-128 EYYTLTEL
+128 EYYTPTEL
-136 SKAGTFIRQELDMSL
+136 AKAGTFIKQELDMSL

-158 LIGKSLVKYK
+158 LIGKSLVRYK

-193 DRLDYVKRDYKALA
+193 DRLDYVKRDYEALA

-269 IGSDVSGYKNASGG
+269 IGSDVAGYKNASGG

-315 HRDIWDFLEVQ
+315 HRDIWDFLEIQ

-376 EVFGTEFERAY
+376 EVFGTEFEIAY
-387 DRCVEAYNKGI
+387 DRCVKAYKDGT

-403 IFNTKELMKKIYV
+403 VFNTKELMKKIYV

-444 PCSNLCVTGDTKIL
+444 PCSNL
-458 TKNGYLDIS
+458 
-467 KIAGTKQI
+467 
-475 VWNGYQWSK
+475 
-484 ADIFKT
+484 
-490 SESSK
+490 
-495 VIKIELNNGQ
+495 
-505 FIEAT
+505 
-510 EYHKWYILDE
+510 
-520 KLGYDNY
+520 
-527 KEVRTNEL
+527 
-535 KIGDK
+535 
-540 LIRPKLPLIPG
+540 
-551 NKELNYAYEN
+551 
-561 GFYSGDGSG
+561 
-570 RTKNTSWIYLYHNK
+570 
-584 RDLLEHFK
+584 
-592 DYSNKQIDDNQK
+592 
-604 RIILTY
+604 
-610 NTTQLKEKFFVP
+610 
-622 GCEYS
+622 
-627 VKSRLDWLSGYLDA
+627 
-641 DGCVVTESKTNAK
+641 
-654 TLQVVSVN
+654 
-662 EKFLK
+662 
-667 EVQLMLQT
+667 
-675 LGVSS
+675 
-680 KIQEHREAGKYLLPD
+680 
-695 GKGGLKE
+695 
-702 YQCNTTYR
+702 
-710 MLISSIGFYTLFKLG
+710 
-725 MKTHRLSEPTR
+725 
-736 FPNRNAERFVQVT
+736 
-749 QIIDED
+749 
-755 KYAETYC
+755 
-762 GTEPI
+762 
-767 NHTLM
+767 
-772 FNGVLT
+772 
-778 GNCSESF
+778 CSESF

-844 TIELTEQTNP
+844 TIELTQQTNP

-875 IMAKHKISY
+875 IMAKNKVSY
-884 NKIEQVKAFVNKLF
+884 NKTEQVKVFVNKLF

-910 LLAKDRGQYPY
+910 LLAKDKGQYPY

-946 AGNID
+946 AGYTE
-951 EADLWEE
+951 EADIWRD
-958 VKELNAKYGL
+958 VKRFNIQHGL

-1016 MTDNVWYYVEQRTLD
+1016 TSDNVWYYVEQRTLN
-1031 QAQLM
+1031 QAELM

-1061 QVKIQDYDDVMMT
+1061 QVRIQDYDDVMMS

>member
-7 IKRGGYEQPFDVAK
+7 VKRGGYEQDFDVSK
-21 IKKVIVW
+21 IKKVIAW
-28 ATQGTGLNPLELEQ
+28 ATSGTGLNPLELEQ
-42 VIDGEFRDT
+42 VIDGEFRPT

-80 VVAGRLKLMDLY
+80 IVAGRLKLMDIY
-92 KESATVRKHSFLDY
+92 KESAKARKHSFLDY

-128 EYYTLTEL
+128 EYYTPTEL
-136 SKAGTFIRQELDMSL
+136 AKAGTFIKQELDMSL

-168 GKVVELPQERY
+168 GKTVELPQERY

-193 DRLDYVKRDYKALA
+193 DRLDYVKRDYEALA

-269 IGSDVSGYKNASGG
+269 IGSDVAGYKNASGG

-315 HRDIWDFLEVQ
+315 HRDIWDFLEIQ

-376 EVFGTEFERAY
+376 EVFGTEFEIAY
-387 DRCVEAYNKGI
+387 DRCVKAYKDGT

-403 IFNTKELMKKIYV
+403 VFNTKELMKKIYV

-426 SFTDKMNRDNPNK
+426 SFTDKMNRDNPNQ

-444 PCSNLCVTGDTKIL
+444 PCSNL
-458 TKNGYLDIS
+458 
-467 KIAGTKQI
+467 
-475 VWNGYQWSK
+475 
-484 ADIFKT
+484 
-490 SESSK
+490 
-495 VIKIELNNGQ
+495 
-505 FIEAT
+505 
-510 EYHKWYILDE
+510 
-520 KLGYDNY
+520 
-527 KEVRTNEL
+527 
-535 KIGDK
+535 
-540 LIRPKLPLIPG
+540 
-551 NKELNYAYEN
+551 
-561 GFYSGDGSG
+561 
-570 RTKNTSWIYLYHNK
+570 
-584 RDLLEHFK
+584 
-592 DYSNKQIDDNQK
+592 
-604 RIILTY
+604 
-610 NTTQLKEKFFVP
+610 
-622 GCEYS
+622 
-627 VKSRLDWLSGYLDA
+627 
-641 DGCVVTESKTNAK
+641 
-654 TLQVVSVN
+654 
-662 EKFLK
+662 
-667 EVQLMLQT
+667 
-675 LGVSS
+675 
-680 KIQEHREAGKYLLPD
+680 
-695 GKGGLKE
+695 
-702 YQCNTTYR
+702 
-710 MLISSIGFYTLFKLG
+710 
-725 MKTHRLSEPTR
+725 
-736 FPNRNAERFVQVT
+736 
-749 QIIDED
+749 
-755 KYAETYC
+755 
-762 GTEPI
+762 
-767 NHTLM
+767 
-772 FNGVLT
+772 
-778 GNCSESF
+778 CSESF

-798 DYRTNTSTFT
+798 DSTTNTATFT

-884 NKIEQVKAFVNKLF
+884 NKTEQVKAFVNKLF
-898 ARVAGLAYKTSA
+898 SRVAGLAYKTSA
-910 LLAKDRGQYPY
+910 LLSKDKGQYPY
-921 YSGSQFN
+921 YSGSQFS

-946 AGNID
+946 AGNIE

-1036 TVVGEMQKWVDQAI
+1036 NIVGTMQKWVDQAI

-1061 QVKIQDYDDVMMT
+1061 QVRIQDYDDVMMS
-1074 AWRSGCKTIYYQRH
+1074 AWQSGCKTIYYQRH